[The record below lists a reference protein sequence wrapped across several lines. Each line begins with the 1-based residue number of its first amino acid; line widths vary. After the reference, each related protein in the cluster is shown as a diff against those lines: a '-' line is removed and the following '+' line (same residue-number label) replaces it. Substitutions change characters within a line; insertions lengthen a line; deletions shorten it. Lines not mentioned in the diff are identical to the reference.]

1 MKKILLFSSALA
13 GLFFAASCQQENLEP
28 VGGNTVTYT
37 VQVPDALATK
47 VIGEDVSAVTELI
60 YEVHRTEAQRKDDH
74 SQNETKLYQK
84 TATLTNGV
92 ATVELELV
100 NNQNFRVLFWAQDPS
115 NGVYTTDDL
124 KSVTISQNLD
134 ANAESY
140 AAYAGSDYI
149 KYGDNLAGRT
159 ITLVRPVA
167 QLNIA
172 TTSESLVLGEGAA
185 VSTNVA
191 VATTYVKVT
200 GLSTTFNVSEG
211 KAVYDPVAFEYEA
224 TDPST
229 LSESTLEVN
238 DKHYKYLSMNY
249 VAFAEPTGSNVK
261 VDYVIATSNV
271 GNISN
276 TISNVPV
283 KPNYRTNIV
292 GNLITSTSDYT
303 ITLEDEWDKPADE
316 YEIWDGKT
324 LTEPTNVNADG
335 EYVISLPSE
344 WAWLANKQ
352 NPATKA
358 DPAPIVINLAS
369 DLDFGGNEL
378 TGLVALRSG
387 SLTVNGNGYAV
398 LNAKVVSGNNDN
410 GTNAA
415 SLFISLPD
423 SELKVENLDVKN
435 VNVVT
440 SGYNPYAG
448 VITSYVEG
456 VVTIKN
462 VNVYNSS
469 VYGIDSIGAI
479 AGFIAANGTVTVEN
493 VLVDGVKLANADVA
507 GEAGAMG
514 GFAGR
519 VAGKLTAANVKV
531 ANTTIEAYVGT
542 DEQQKRSVAKF
553 IGNFVGGGMIN
564 VRGASLENVTIV
576 AKNELAQTQQ
586 CLYTEFLGGWRGN
599 GGTVSINGVE
609 ITKDQTNEDITI
621 DTEAELAA
629 AISNAADGAVIP
641 VSGEI
646 PTDALN
652 ASGKNITIV
661 GMSDDATI
669 NSSSNRMHT
678 NGNIT
683 FQNLTVTLPTNKDY
697 FGGHDAN
704 GGSMVFDNCK
714 FVGTATTINGNFT
727 YNNCEFTNPDKY
739 AAWVYGNSVVTY
751 NNCTFCGPDRA
762 AKVYTD
768 GGSELKV
775 TYDNCTFKATQQAN
789 KTAVEIDCTRQTS
802 GKPYYV
808 TIINP
813 TIENMGAAE
822 HYAVGA
828 EGVCNL
834 ETSGAGLG
842 IVNLDGKAY
851 SVAHTAAQ
859 LDALT
864 NAGKDVTVQFAQ
876 DITGDFTYEQNNGE
890 HVVIDGAD
898 NDFDGTITIKARG
911 NEGNPNSLI
920 IKNINFKTTAAA
932 ETFIH
937 SVETNYY
944 PNNVTVSNC
953 TFEGTGADSSVLPVD
968 IKSAS
973 KFVMENCTA
982 TKVHSLIQNTSG
994 WNITIRNCEVTESGR
1009 GMALGTVQGATIE
1022 NVKIVALDTKYG
1034 IRMDAGYN
1042 NNATIKDCEISA
1054 FIPVVVRKASVN
1066 STVVFN
1072 GTNTMTPAN
1081 TDGLWCAIG
1090 TSEYEANGVMPTA
1103 PTAQVTVT
1111 LNDAGLD
1118 PDGVYGAANL

>member
-1 MKKILLFSSALA
+1 MKRILLFASAIA
-13 GLFFAASCQQENLEP
+13 GLFLAGSCQRESLEP
-28 VGGNTVTYT
+28 VQQGNTVTYT
-37 VQVPDALATK
+37 VTVPDALATK
-47 VIGEDVSAVTELI
+47 GIGDNVANVNTLH
-60 YEVHRTEAQRKDDH
+60 YEVYRTAVA
-74 SQNETKLYQK
+74 ETVTFTDADRLLYHK
-84 TATLTNGV
+84 TATVTNGT
-92 ATVELELV
+92 AKIELELV
-100 NNQNFRVLFWAQDPS
+100 NDQNFTVLFWAQVGETNEAYD
-115 NGVYTTDDL
+115 VTDLTNVTL
-124 KSVTISQNLD
+124 KSSIN
-134 ANAESY
+134 ANQVDY
-140 AAYAGSDYI
+140 AAFSGVDFIEGTDALTD
-149 KYGDNLAGRT
+149 KT
-159 ITLVRPVA
+159 IELTRPVA
-167 QLNIA
+167 QINLGTTEASLTAFDTDVELNGSSM
-172 TTSESLVLGEGAA
+172 T
-185 VSTNVA
+185 VA
-191 VATTYVKVT
+191 
-200 GLSTTFNVSEG
+200 GLSNTFNVAKQIPGAALTSTTVYDE
-211 KAVYDPVAFEYEA
+211 KAVPAE
-224 TDPST
+224 P
-229 LSESTLEVN
+229 LKVN
-238 DKHYKYLSMNY
+238 TTNYVYVGMNY
-249 VAFAEPTGSNVK
+249 VGFAPEVGTP
-261 VDYVIATSNV
+261 VIVTYDINTTE
-271 GNISN
+271 GHIQN
-276 TISNVPV
+276 TIENVPV
-283 KPNYRTNIV
+283 KPNYRTNII
-292 GNLITSTSDYT
+292 GNLITSKTAYT
-303 ITLEDEWDKPADE
+303 VELDETWGEPAEE
-316 YEIWDGKT
+316 YEVWDGKT
-324 LTEPTNVNADG
+324 LTEPTTVNAAG

-358 DPAPIVINLAS
+358 APAPIVINLAS
-369 DLDFGGNEL
+369 DLDFGGHEL

-440 SGYNPYAG
+440 SGANPYAG
-448 VITSYVEG
+448 VIVSYVEG

-479 AGFIAANGTVTVEN
+479 AGFIPANGTVTVEN

-507 GEAGAMG
+507 DESGAMG

-542 DEQQKRSVAKF
+542 ASDQKRSVAKF

-564 VRGASLENVTIV
+564 VTGASLENVTIV

-599 GGTVSINGVE
+599 GGTVSINGIE
-609 ITKDQTNEDITI
+609 ITKDQTSEDVTI
-621 DTEAELAA
+621 DTPAELSSALA
-629 AISNAADGAVIP
+629 NAADGAVIP
-641 VSGEI
+641 VAGAIE
-646 PTDALN
+646 TNALAVGN
-652 ASGKNITIV
+652 GKNVTIV
-661 GMSDDATI
+661 GLSDGATI
-669 NSSSNRMHT
+669 NSSSARMHT
-678 NGNIT
+678 SGNIT
-683 FQNLTVTLPTNKDY
+683 FKNITVSLPTNNDY
-697 FGGHDAN
+697 YGGHDAN
-704 GGSMVFDNCK
+704 GGTMVFDNCK
-714 FVGTATTINGNFT
+714 FVGTVTTINGNFT
-727 YNNCEFTNPDKY
+727 YNNCEFTNPDRY

-751 NNCTFCGPDRA
+751 NNCSFTGKDRA
-762 AKVYTD
+762 VKVYAEH
-768 GGSELKV
+768 GYAPVV
-775 TYDNCTFKATQQAN
+775 TYNNCTFDALSVN
-789 KTAVEIDCTRQTS
+789 KTAVEIDCSNQTS
-802 GKPYYV
+802 GTPYYV

-822 HYAVGA
+822 HYAVGS
-828 EGVCNL
+828 EGLCNL
-834 ETSGAGLG
+834 ETSGVGLG
-842 IVNLDGKAY
+842 IVNVDGKAY

-859 LDALT
+859 LQALT
-864 NAGKDVTVQFAQ
+864 NAGKDVTIQFAQ
-876 DITGDFTYEQNNGE
+876 DIAGDFTYEQNENE
-890 HVVIDGAD
+890 TVVIDG
-898 NDFDGTITIKARG
+898 NGMTMNGTINVRARADVKVAI
-911 NEGNPNSLI
+911 PVV
-920 IKNINFKTTAAA
+920 IKNINFQTTDA
-932 ETFIH
+932 ERSFIL
-937 SVETNYY
+937 SSETNRY
-944 PNNVTVSNC
+944 PHITVSGC
-953 TFEGTGADSSVLPVD
+953 TFEGPGAESGVVPVT
-968 IKSAS
+968 IKSANN
-973 KFVMENCTA
+973 FVMENCTA

-1022 NVKIVALDTKYG
+1022 NVKIDALDTKYG

-1118 PDGVYGAANL
+1118 PAGVYGAANL

>member
-1 MKKILLFSSALA
+1 MESA
-13 GLFFAASCQQENLEP
+13 
-28 VGGNTVTYT
+28 NTVTYT
-37 VQVPDALATK
+37 VTVPDALVTK
-47 VIGEDVSAVTELI
+47 GIGDNVANVNTLHYEVYRTAAANAVTFTDADRL
-60 YEVHRTEAQRKDDH
+60 
-74 SQNETKLYQK
+74 LYHK
-84 TATLTNGV
+84 HATVTNGT
-92 ATVELELV
+92 AKIELELV
-100 NNQNFRVLFWAQDPS
+100 NDQNFTVLFWAQVGET
-115 NGVYTTDDL
+115 NEVYDVTDLTNVTL
-124 KSVTISQNLD
+124 KSSIN
-134 ANAESY
+134 ANQVDY
-140 AAYAGSDYI
+140 AAFSGVDFIVGTDALADKTI
-149 KYGDNLAGRT
+149 KLT
-159 ITLVRPVA
+159 RPVA
-167 QLNIA
+167 QINLG
-172 TTSESLVLGEGAA
+172 TTEASLKAFDTDVVLDG
-185 VSTNVA
+185 SSMTVA
-191 VATTYVKVT
+191 
-200 GLSTTFNVSEG
+200 GLSNTFDVAKQAASSAFTSTT
-211 KAVYDPVAFEYEA
+211 VYAEKVVPTEKLTVNS
-224 TDPST
+224 TDY
-229 LSESTLEVN
+229 V
-238 DKHYKYLSMNY
+238 YVGMNY
-249 VAFAEPTGSNVK
+249 AGFAPE
-261 VDYVIATSNV
+261 V
-271 GNISN
+271 GTPVTVSYDINTTEGHIQN
-276 TISNVPV
+276 TIENVPV
-283 KPNYRTNIV
+283 KPNFRTNII
-292 GNLITSTSDYT
+292 GNLITSKTAYT
-303 ITLEDEWDKPADE
+303 VELDETWGTPAPE
-316 YEIWDGKT
+316 YEVWDGKK
-324 LTEPTNVNADG
+324 LTEPTTFNAAG
-335 EYVISLPSE
+335 EYVITMPSE

-358 DPAPIVINLAS
+358 APAPIVINLAS
-369 DLDFGGNEL
+369 DLDFGGHEL

-398 LNAKVVSGNNDN
+398 MNAKVVSGNNDN

-440 SGYNPYAG
+440 SGANPYAG

-462 VNVYNSS
+462 VNVYSSS

-507 GEAGAMG
+507 DESGSMG
-514 GFAGR
+514 GFVGR
-519 VAGKLTAANVKV
+519 VAGKLTSANVKV

-564 VRGASLENVTIV
+564 VTGVSLENVTIV

-599 GGTVSINGVE
+599 GGTVSINGIE
-609 ITKDQTNEDITI
+609 ITKDQTSEDVTI
-621 DTEAELAA
+621 DTPAELSSALA
-629 AISNAADGAVIP
+629 NAADGAVIP
-641 VSGEI
+641 VAGAIE
-646 PTDALN
+646 TNALAVGN
-652 ASGKNITIV
+652 GKNVTIV
-661 GMSDDATI
+661 GLSDGATI
-669 NSSSNRMHT
+669 NSSSARMNT
-678 NGNIT
+678 SGNIT
-683 FQNLTVTLPTNKDY
+683 FKNITVSLPTNNDY

-727 YNNCEFTNPDKY
+727 YNNCEFTNPDRY

-751 NNCTFCGPDRA
+751 NNCTFSGPDRA

-768 GGSELKV
+768 GGSEIKV
-775 TYDNCTFKATQQAN
+775 TYNNCTFKATKQAN

-859 LDALT
+859 LQALT

-890 HVVIDGAD
+890 HVVIDGAEKTY
-898 NDFDGTITIKARG
+898 NGTISIKARG
-911 NEGNPNSLI
+911 DKDNPNSLL

-968 IKSAS
+968 IKSAN

-1022 NVKIVALDTKYG
+1022 NVKIDALDTKYG

-1118 PDGVYGAANL
+1118 PAGVYGAANL

>member
-1 MKKILLFSSALA
+1 MKKILLFASALA
-13 GLFFAASCQQENLEP
+13 GLFLAGSCQRENLEP
-28 VGGNTVTYT
+28 MESANTVTYT
-37 VQVPDALATK
+37 VTVPDALATK
-47 VIGEDVSAVTELI
+47 GIGDNVSNVNTLH
-60 YEVHRTEAQRKDDH
+60 YEVYRTAVA
-74 SQNETKLYQK
+74 ETVTFTDADRLLYHN
-84 TATLTNGV
+84 TATVTNGT
-92 ATVELELV
+92 AKIELELV
-100 NNQNFRVLFWAQDPS
+100 NDQNFTVLFWAQVGETNEAYD
-115 NGVYTTDDL
+115 VTDLTNVTL
-124 KSVTISQNLD
+124 KSPIK
-134 ANAESY
+134 ANQVDY
-140 AAYAGSDYI
+140 AAFSGVDFIEGTDALTD
-149 KYGDNLAGRT
+149 KT
-159 ITLVRPVA
+159 ILLTRPVA
-167 QLNIA
+167 QINLGTTEASLLAFDEDIILNGSSM
-172 TTSESLVLGEGAA
+172 T
-185 VSTNVA
+185 
-191 VATTYVKVT
+191 VT
-200 GLSTTFNVSEG
+200 GLSNTFDVAKQAASSAFTSTT
-211 KAVYDPVAFEYEA
+211 VYAEKVVPTEKLTVNS
-224 TDPST
+224 TDY
-229 LSESTLEVN
+229 V
-238 DKHYKYLSMNY
+238 YVGMNY
-249 VAFAEPTGSNVK
+249 AGFAPEVGTPVTVSYDIN
-261 VDYVIATSNV
+261 TTE
-271 GNISN
+271 GNIQN
-276 TISNVPV
+276 TIENVPV
-283 KPNYRTNIV
+283 KPNYRTNII
-292 GNLITSTSDYT
+292 GNLITSKTAYT
-303 ITLEDEWDKPADE
+303 VELDETWGVPAEE
-316 YEIWDGKT
+316 YEVWDGKT
-324 LTEPTNVNADG
+324 FTEPTTINAAG
-335 EYVISLPSE
+335 EYLISKPSE
-344 WAWLANKQ
+344 WAWLANEQ

-358 DPAPIVINLAS
+358 APAPIVINLAS

-415 SLFISLPD
+415 SLFISLPE
-423 SELKVENLDVKN
+423 SVLKVENLDVKN

-479 AGFIAANGTVTVEN
+479 AGFIAGYGTVTVEN

-507 GEAGAMG
+507 GESGAMG

-542 DEQQKRSVAKF
+542 ASDQKRSVAKF

-564 VRGASLENVTIV
+564 VTGASLENVTIV

-599 GGTVSINGVE
+599 GGTVSINGIE
-609 ITKDQTNEDITI
+609 ITKDQTSEDVTI
-621 DTEAELAA
+621 DTPAELSSALA
-629 AISNAADGAVIP
+629 NAADGAVIP
-641 VSGEI
+641 VAGAIE
-646 PTDALN
+646 TNALAVGN
-652 ASGKNITIV
+652 GKNVTIV
-661 GMSDDATI
+661 GLSDGATI
-669 NSSSNRMHT
+669 NSSSARMHT
-678 NGNIT
+678 SGNIT
-683 FQNLTVTLPTNKDY
+683 FKNITMTLPTNNDY

-751 NNCTFCGPDRA
+751 NNCSFSGPDRA
-762 AKVYTD
+762 AKVYSD
-768 GGSELKV
+768 GGSKVEV
-775 TYDNCTFKATQQAN
+775 TYNNCTFKATKKAN

-802 GKPYYV
+802 GTPYYV

-834 ETSGAGLG
+834 ETSGVGLG
-842 IVNLDGKAY
+842 IVNIDGKGY

-859 LDALT
+859 LEALT
-864 NAGKDVTVQFAQ
+864 NAGKDVTIQFAQ
-876 DITGDFTYEQNNGE
+876 DIAGDFTYEQNDNE
-890 HVVIDGAD
+890 TVVIDG
-898 NDFDGTITIKARG
+898 NGKTMNGTINVRARADV
-911 NEGNPNSLI
+911 NVAIPVV
-920 IKNINFKTTAAA
+920 IKNINFQTTDA
-932 ETFIH
+932 ERSFIL
-937 SVETNYY
+937 SSESNRY
-944 PNNVTVSNC
+944 PHITVSGC
-953 TFEGTGADSSVLPVD
+953 TFEGPGAESGVVPVT
-968 IKSAS
+968 IKSANN
-973 KFVMENCTA
+973 FVMENCTA

-1022 NVKIVALDTKYG
+1022 NVKIDALDTKYG

-1103 PTAQVTVT
+1103 PTTQVTVT

-1118 PDGVYGAANL
+1118 PAGVYGAANL

>member
-1 MKKILLFSSALA
+1 MKKILLFASALA
-13 GLFFAASCQQENLEP
+13 GLFIAGSCQRENLEP
-28 VGGNTVTYT
+28 VQQGNTVTYT
-37 VQVPDALATK
+37 VTVPDALATK
-47 VIGEDVSAVTELI
+47 GIGDNVANVNTLH
-60 YEVHRTEAQRKDDH
+60 YEVYRTAVA
-74 SQNETKLYQK
+74 ETVTFRDADRLLYHK
-84 TATLTNGV
+84 TATVTNGT
-92 ATVELELV
+92 AKIELELV
-100 NNQNFRVLFWAQDPS
+100 NDQNFTVLFWAQVGETNEAYD
-115 NGVYTTDDL
+115 VTDLTNVTL
-124 KSVTISQNLD
+124 KSPIK
-134 ANAESY
+134 ANQVDY
-140 AAYAGSDYI
+140 AAFSGVDFIEGTDALTD
-149 KYGDNLAGRT
+149 KT
-159 ITLVRPVA
+159 IELTRPVA
-167 QLNIA
+167 QINLGTTEASLTAFDTVVDLNGSSM
-172 TTSESLVLGEGAA
+172 T
-185 VSTNVA
+185 VA
-191 VATTYVKVT
+191 
-200 GLSTTFNVSEG
+200 GLSNTFNVAKQIPGAALTSTTVYDE
-211 KAVYDPVAFEYEA
+211 KAVPAE
-224 TDPST
+224 P
-229 LSESTLEVN
+229 LKVN
-238 DKHYKYLSMNY
+238 TTNYVYVGMNY
-249 VAFAEPTGSNVK
+249 VGFAPEVGTP
-261 VDYVIATSNV
+261 VIVSYDINTTE
-271 GNISN
+271 GHIQN
-276 TISNVPV
+276 TIENVPV
-283 KPNYRTNIV
+283 KPNYRTNII
-292 GNLITSTSDYT
+292 GNLITSKTAYT
-303 ITLEDEWDKPADE
+303 VELDNTWGEPAEE
-316 YEIWDGKT
+316 YEVWDGKT
-324 LTEPTNVNADG
+324 LTEPTTVNAAG

-358 DPAPIVINLAS
+358 APAPIVINLAS
-369 DLDFGGNEL
+369 DLDFGGHEL

-440 SGYNPYAG
+440 SGANPYAG

-479 AGFIAANGTVTVEN
+479 AGFIPANGTVTVEN

-507 GEAGAMG
+507 DESGAMG

-542 DEQQKRSVAKF
+542 SSDQKRSVAKF

-564 VRGASLENVTIV
+564 VTGASLENVTIV

-599 GGTVSINGVE
+599 GGTVSINGIE
-609 ITKDQTNEDITI
+609 ITKDQSSEDVTI
-621 DTEAELAA
+621 DTPAELSSALA
-629 AISNAADGAVIP
+629 NAADGAVIP
-641 VSGEI
+641 VAGAIE
-646 PTDALN
+646 TNALAVGN
-652 ASGKNITIV
+652 GKNVTIV
-661 GMSDDATI
+661 GLSDGATI
-669 NSSSNRMHT
+669 NSSSARMHT
-678 NGNIT
+678 SGNIT
-683 FQNLTVTLPTNKDY
+683 FKNITITLPTNNDY

-714 FVGTATTINGNFT
+714 FVGTVTTINGNFT
-727 YNNCEFTNPDKY
+727 YNNCEFTNPDRY

-751 NNCTFCGPDRA
+751 NNCSFTGKDRA
-762 AKVYTD
+762 VKVYAEQ
-768 GGSELKV
+768 GYAPVV
-775 TYDNCTFKATQQAN
+775 TYNNCTFDALSVN
-789 KTAVEIDCTRQTS
+789 KTAVEIDCSNQTS
-802 GKPYYV
+802 GTPYYV

-834 ETSGAGLG
+834 ETSGVGLG
-842 IVNLDGKAY
+842 IVNVDGKAY

-859 LDALT
+859 LEALT
-864 NAGKDVTVQFAQ
+864 NAGKDVTIQFAQ
-876 DITGDFTYEQNNGE
+876 DIAGDFTYEQNENE
-890 HVVIDGAD
+890 TVVIDG
-898 NDFDGTITIKARG
+898 NGMTMNGTINVRARADRAI
-911 NEGNPNSLI
+911 PVV
-920 IKNINFKTTAAA
+920 IKNINFQTIDA
-932 ETFIH
+932 ERSFIL
-937 SVETNYY
+937 SSETNRY
-944 PNNVTVSNC
+944 PHITVSGC
-953 TFEGTGADSSVLPVD
+953 TFEGPGAESGVVPVT
-968 IKSAS
+968 IKSANN
-973 KFVMENCTA
+973 FVMENCTA

-1022 NVKIVALDTKYG
+1022 NVKIDALDTKYG

-1081 TDGLWCAIG
+1081 TDGLWCVIG

-1118 PDGVYGAANL
+1118 PAGVYGAVNL

>member
-1 MKKILLFSSALA
+1 MKKILLFASALA
-13 GLFFAASCQQENLEP
+13 GLFLAGSCQRENLEP
-28 VGGNTVTYT
+28 VQQGNTVTYT
-37 VQVPDALATK
+37 VTVPDALATK
-47 VIGEDVSAVTELI
+47 GIGDNVANVNTLH
-60 YEVHRTEAQRKDDH
+60 YEVYRTAVA
-74 SQNETKLYQK
+74 ETVTFTDADRLLYHK
-84 TATLTNGV
+84 TATVTNGT
-92 ATVELELV
+92 AKIELELV
-100 NNQNFRVLFWAQDPS
+100 NDQNFTVLFWAQVGETNEAYD
-115 NGVYTTDDL
+115 VTDLTNVTL
-124 KSVTISQNLD
+124 KSPIK
-134 ANAESY
+134 ANQVDY
-140 AAYAGSDYI
+140 AAFSGVDFIEGTDALTD
-149 KYGDNLAGRT
+149 KT
-159 ITLVRPVA
+159 IELTRPVA
-167 QLNIA
+167 QINLGTTEASLTAFDTDVDLNGSSM
-172 TTSESLVLGEGAA
+172 T
-185 VSTNVA
+185 VA
-191 VATTYVKVT
+191 
-200 GLSTTFNVSEG
+200 GLSNTFNVAKQIPGAALTSTTVYDE
-211 KAVYDPVAFEYEA
+211 KAVPAE
-224 TDPST
+224 P
-229 LSESTLEVN
+229 LIVN
-238 DKHYKYLSMNY
+238 TTNYVYVGMNY
-249 VAFAEPTGSNVK
+249 VGFAPEVGTP
-261 VDYVIATSNV
+261 VIVSYDINTTE
-271 GNISN
+271 GHIQN
-276 TISNVPV
+276 TIENVPV
-283 KPNYRTNIV
+283 KPNYRTNII
-292 GNLITSTSDYT
+292 GNLITSKTAYT
-303 ITLEDEWDKPADE
+303 VELDNTWGEPAE
-316 YEIWDGKT
+316 KYEVWDGKT
-324 LTEPTNVNADG
+324 LTEPTTVNAAG

-358 DPAPIVINLAS
+358 APAPIVINLAS
-369 DLDFGGNEL
+369 DLDFGGHEL

-479 AGFIAANGTVTVEN
+479 AGFIPANGTVTVEN

-507 GEAGAMG
+507 DESGAMG

-542 DEQQKRSVAKF
+542 ASDQKRSVAKF

-564 VRGASLENVTIV
+564 VTGASLENVTIV
-576 AKNELAQTQQ
+576 EKNELAQTQQ
-586 CLYTEFLGGWRGN
+586 SLYTEFLGGWRGN
-599 GGTVSINGVE
+599 GGTVSINGIE
-609 ITKDQTNEDITI
+609 ITKDQTSEDVTI
-621 DTEAELAA
+621 DTPAELSSALA
-629 AISNAADGAVIP
+629 NAADGAVIP
-641 VSGEI
+641 VAGAIE
-646 PTDALN
+646 TNALAVGN
-652 ASGKNITIV
+652 GKNVTIV
-661 GMSDDATI
+661 GLSDGATI
-669 NSSSNRMHT
+669 NSSSARMHT
-678 NGNIT
+678 SGNIT
-683 FQNLTVTLPTNKDY
+683 FKNITMTLPTNNDY

-704 GGSMVFDNCK
+704 GGAMVFDNCK

-727 YNNCEFTNPDKY
+727 YNNCEFTNPDRY

-751 NNCTFCGPDRA
+751 NNCSFSGPDRA

-768 GGSELKV
+768 GGNEVKV
-775 TYDNCTFKATQQAN
+775 TYNNCTFKATKQAN

-802 GKPYYV
+802 GTPYYV

-842 IVNLDGKAY
+842 IVNVDGQAY

-859 LDALT
+859 LAALT
-864 NAGKDVTVQFAQ
+864 NAGKDVTIQFAQ
-876 DITGDFTYEQNNGE
+876 DIAGDFTYEQNENE
-890 HVVIDGAD
+890 TVVIDG
-898 NDFDGTITIKARG
+898 NGMTMNGTINVRARADRAI
-911 NEGNPNSLI
+911 PVV
-920 IKNINFKTTAAA
+920 IKNINFQTTDA
-932 ETFIH
+932 ERSFIL
-937 SVETNYY
+937 SSETNRY
-944 PNNVTVSNC
+944 PHITVSGC
-953 TFEGTGADSSVLPVD
+953 TFEGPGAESGVVPVT
-968 IKSAS
+968 IKSAQS
-973 KFVMENCTA
+973 FVMENCTA

-1009 GMALGTVQGATIE
+1009 GIALGTVQGATIE
-1022 NVKIVALDTKYG
+1022 NVKIDALDTKYG

-1118 PDGVYGAANL
+1118 PAGVYGAANL

>member
-1 MKKILLFSSALA
+1 MKKILLFASALA

-47 VIGEDVSAVTELI
+47 VIGEDVSEVTELI

-100 NNQNFRVLFWAQDPS
+100 NNQNFRVLFWAQVPG

-124 KSVTISQNLD
+124 KSVTLSQNLD
-134 ANAESY
+134 ANAENY

-229 LSESTLEVN
+229 LSEPTLEVN
-238 DKHYKYLSMNY
+238 GKPYKYLSMNY

-303 ITLEDEWDKPADE
+303 ITLEDKWAGVADE
-316 YEIWDGKT
+316 YEIWDGETKN
-324 LTEPTNVNADG
+324 EPKVVGGKYIIRKA
-335 EYVISLPSE
+335 SE
-344 WAWLANKQ
+344 FAWLE
-352 NPATKA
+352 
-358 DPAPIVINLAS
+358 APQTLEYDVVLAS
-369 DLDFGGNEL
+369 DIDMGTNTFKGILSNGKSFDGAGHTLMNVKLDYTSEGQEWSSLFVTGGG
-378 TGLVALRSG
+378 GLANSKINVMDLIIDGAYVVASKSG
-387 SLTVNGNGYAV
+387 NGNAAVIACFAEKEVVIENVKVRNSIVNGTQSIGALV
-398 LNAKVVSGNNDN
+398 GHVTGTGNA
-410 GTNAA
+410 
-415 SLFISLPD
+415 
-423 SELKVENLDVKN
+423 
-435 VNVVT
+435 
-440 SGYNPYAG
+440 
-448 VITSYVEG
+448 
-456 VVTIKN
+456 TIKN
-462 VNVYNSS
+462 CAIDNVTLSTFDVPGESGNIGGVVGRVTGKCVIENTSIANSVINAYVNDGSMTDQKRTVSKYVGNFYGSS
-469 VYGIDSIGAI
+469 AQL
-479 AGFIAANGTVTVEN
+479 TVT
-493 VLVDGVKLANADVA
+493 DGSID
-507 GEAGAMG
+507 
-514 GFAGR
+514 
-519 VAGKLTAANVKV
+519 
-531 ANTTIEAYVGT
+531 
-542 DEQQKRSVAKF
+542 
-553 IGNFVGGGMIN
+553 
-564 VRGASLENVTIV
+564 NVTINH
-576 AKNELAQTQQ
+576 KNDLALTQS
-586 CLYTEFLGGWRGN
+586 CLYTEYLGGWRTA
-599 GGTVSINGVE
+599 GGTVSINGIE

-629 AISNAADGAVIP
+629 AISNATDGAVIP

-646 PTDALN
+646 PTAALN

-683 FQNLTVTLPTNKDY
+683 FQNLTVTLPTNNDY
-697 FGGHDAN
+697 LGGHDAN
-704 GGSMVFDNCK
+704 GGTMVFENCK
-714 FVGTATTINGNFT
+714 FVGTATTVNGNFT

-751 NNCTFCGPDRA
+751 NNCSFSGPDRA
-762 AKVYTD
+762 AKVYSD
-768 GGSELKV
+768 GGSKVEV
-775 TYDNCTFKATQQAN
+775 TYNNCTFKATAQAN

-802 GKPYYV
+802 GVPYYV

-813 TIENMGAAE
+813 TIENMGVAE

-828 EGVCNL
+828 AGVCNL
-834 ETSGAGLG
+834 ETSGVGLG
-842 IVNLDGKAY
+842 IVNLDGKGY

-859 LDALT
+859 LAALT

-876 DITGDFTYEQNNGE
+876 DIAGDFTYEQNENE
-890 HVVIDGAD
+890 TVVIDG
-898 NDFDGTITIKARG
+898 NGKTMNGTINVRARAGVNKAI
-911 NEGNPNSLI
+911 PVV
-920 IKNINFKTTAAA
+920 IKNINFKMTTDA
-932 ETFIH
+932 EKSFIL
-937 SVETNYY
+937 SSEKNYY
-944 PNNVTVSNC
+944 PHITVSGC
-953 TFEGTGADSSVLPVD
+953 TFEGPGAESSVVPVT
-968 IKSAS
+968 IKSANN
-973 KFVMENCTA
+973 FVMENCTA

-1022 NVKIVALDTKYG
+1022 NVKIDALDTKYG

-1090 TSEYEANGVMPTA
+1090 TSEYEANGVMPTD

-1111 LNDAGLD
+1111 LNDAGLN
-1118 PDGVYGAANL
+1118 PAGVYGAANL

>member
-1 MKKILLFSSALA
+1 MKKILLFASALA
-13 GLFFAASCQQENLEP
+13 GLFLAGSCQKESLEP
-28 VGGNTVTYT
+28 VQQGNTVTYT
-37 VQVPDALATK
+37 VTVPDALATK
-47 VIGEDVSAVTELI
+47 GIGDNVANVNTLH
-60 YEVHRTEAQRKDDH
+60 YEVYRTAVA
-74 SQNETKLYQK
+74 ETVTFTDADRLLYHK
-84 TATLTNGV
+84 TATVTNGT
-92 ATVELELV
+92 AKIELELV
-100 NNQNFRVLFWAQDPS
+100 NDQNFTVLFWAQVGETNEAYD
-115 NGVYTTDDL
+115 VTDLTNVTL
-124 KSVTISQNLD
+124 KSPIK
-134 ANAESY
+134 ANQVDY
-140 AAYAGSDYI
+140 AAFSGVDFIEGTDALTD
-149 KYGDNLAGRT
+149 KT
-159 ITLVRPVA
+159 IELTRPVA
-167 QLNIA
+167 QINLG
-172 TTSESLVLGEGAA
+172 TTEASLTAFDTRVGLDGSSMT
-185 VSTNVA
+185 VS
-191 VATTYVKVT
+191 
-200 GLSTTFNVSEG
+200 GLSNTFNVAKQIPGAALTSTTVYDE
-211 KAVYDPVAFEYEA
+211 KAVPAE
-224 TDPST
+224 P
-229 LSESTLEVN
+229 LKVN
-238 DKHYKYLSMNY
+238 TTNYVYVGMNY
-249 VAFAEPTGSNVK
+249 VGFAPEVGTP
-261 VDYVIATSNV
+261 VIVSYDINTTE
-271 GNISN
+271 GHIQN
-276 TISNVPV
+276 TIENVPV
-283 KPNYRTNIV
+283 KPNYRTNII
-292 GNLITSTSDYT
+292 GNLITSKTAYT
-303 ITLEDEWDKPADE
+303 VELDNTWGEPAEE
-316 YEIWDGKT
+316 YEVWDGKT
-324 LTEPTNVNADG
+324 LTEPTTFNAAG

-358 DPAPIVINLAS
+358 APAPIVINLAS
-369 DLDFGGNEL
+369 DLDFGGHEL

-440 SGYNPYAG
+440 SGANPYAG
-448 VITSYVEG
+448 VIVSYVEG

-479 AGFIAANGTVTVEN
+479 AGFIADYGTVTVEN

-507 GEAGAMG
+507 DESGAMG
-514 GFAGR
+514 GFVGR

-542 DEQQKRSVAKF
+542 DEEQKRSVAKF

-564 VRGASLENVTIV
+564 VTGASLENVTIV

-599 GGTVSINGVE
+599 GGTVSINGIE
-609 ITKDQTNEDITI
+609 ITKDQTSEDITI
-621 DTEAELAA
+621 DTPAELAT

-646 PTDALN
+646 PTTSLN
-652 ASGKNITIV
+652 ASGKSITIV
-661 GMSDDATI
+661 GMSEDAVVNAGDQTDATTI
-669 NSSSNRMHT
+669 Q
-678 NGNIT
+678 GNIT
-683 FQNLTVTLPTNKDY
+683 FKNLTFKFTSANNHYDCGFDADNGTLT
-697 FGGHDAN
+697 
-704 GGSMVFDNCK
+704 FDNCK
-714 FVGTATTINGNFT
+714 FEGVTTTDGQFVF
-727 YNNCEFTNPDKY
+727 NNCQFTNTNKGKY
-739 AAWVYGNSVVTY
+739 AAWVYNGKTVYNNCTFIGVDRAAKVYNENAYSNLTATY
-751 NNCTFCGPDRA
+751 NNCTF
-762 AKVYTD
+762 KSST
-768 GGSELKV
+768 
-775 TYDNCTFKATQQAN
+775 AN
-789 KTAVEIDCTRQTS
+789 KTAVEVNVTNNTAVAT
-802 GKPYYV
+802 YV
-808 TIINP
+808 EIINP

-834 ETSGAGLG
+834 ETSGVGLG
-842 IVNLDGKAY
+842 IVNVDGKAY

-859 LDALT
+859 LEALT
-864 NAGKDVTVQFAQ
+864 NAGKDVTIQFAQ
-876 DITGDFTYEQNNGE
+876 DIEGDFTYEQNENE
-890 HVVIDGAD
+890 TVVIDG
-898 NDFDGTITIKARG
+898 NGMTMNGTINVRARADV
-911 NEGNPNSLI
+911 NVAIPVV
-920 IKNINFKTTAAA
+920 IKNINFQTTDA
-932 ETFIH
+932 ERSFIL
-937 SVETNYY
+937 SSETNRY
-944 PNNVTVSNC
+944 PHITVSGC
-953 TFEGTGADSSVLPVD
+953 TFVGSGAESGVVPVT
-968 IKSAS
+968 IKSA
-973 KFVMENCTA
+973 KNFVMENCTA

-1022 NVKIVALDTKYG
+1022 NVKIDALDTKYG

-1090 TSEYEANGVMPTA
+1090 TSEYEANGVMPTD

-1118 PDGVYGAANL
+1118 PAGVYGAANL

>member
-1 MKKILLFSSALA
+1 MKKILLFASALA
-13 GLFFAASCQQENLEP
+13 GLFLAGSCQRENLEP
-28 VGGNTVTYT
+28 VQQGNTVTYT
-37 VQVPDALATK
+37 VTVPDALATK
-47 VIGEDVSAVTELI
+47 GIGDNVANVNTLH
-60 YEVHRTEAQRKDDH
+60 YEVYRTAVA
-74 SQNETKLYQK
+74 ETVTFTDADRLLYHK
-84 TATLTNGV
+84 TATVTNGT
-92 ATVELELV
+92 AKIELELV
-100 NNQNFRVLFWAQDPS
+100 NDQNFTVLFWAQVGETNEAYDVT
-115 NGVYTTDDL
+115 NLTNVTL
-124 KSVTISQNLD
+124 KSSIN
-134 ANAESY
+134 ANQVDY
-140 AAYAGSDYI
+140 AAFSGVDFIQGTDALTD
-149 KYGDNLAGRT
+149 KT
-159 ITLVRPVA
+159 IELTRPVA
-167 QLNIA
+167 QINLGTTAASLTAFDTRVRLNGSSM
-172 TTSESLVLGEGAA
+172 T
-185 VSTNVA
+185 VS
-191 VATTYVKVT
+191 
-200 GLSTTFNVSEG
+200 GLSNTFNVAKQIPDAALTSTTVYDE
-211 KAVYDPVAFEYEA
+211 KAVPTE
-224 TDPST
+224 T
-229 LSESTLEVN
+229 LTVN
-238 DKHYKYLSMNY
+238 SANYVYVGMNY
-249 VAFAEPTGSNVK
+249 AGFAPE
-261 VDYVIATSNV
+261 V
-271 GNISN
+271 GTPVTVSYDINTTEGHIQN
-276 TISNVPV
+276 TIENVPV
-283 KPNYRTNIV
+283 KPNYRTNII
-292 GNLITSTSDYT
+292 GNLITSKTSYT
-303 ITLEDEWDKPADE
+303 VELDETWGVPADE
-316 YEIWDGKT
+316 YEVWDVKT
-324 LTEPTNVNADG
+324 LTEPTTFNAAG
-335 EYVISLPSE
+335 EYLISKPSE

-358 DPAPIVINLAS
+358 DPAPIVINLTS
-369 DLDFGGNEL
+369 DLDFGGHEL

-440 SGYNPYAG
+440 SGANPYAG

-462 VNVYNSS
+462 VNVYSSS

-507 GEAGAMG
+507 DESGSMG
-514 GFAGR
+514 GFVGR
-519 VAGKLTAANVKV
+519 AAGKLTAANVKV

-564 VRGASLENVTIV
+564 VTGASLENVTIV

-609 ITKDQTNEDITI
+609 ITKDAEDVTI
-621 DTEAELAA
+621 DTPAELSSALA
-629 AISNAADGAVIP
+629 NAADGAVIP
-641 VSGEI
+641 VAGAIE
-646 PTDALN
+646 TNALAVGN
-652 ASGKNITIV
+652 GKNVTIV
-661 GMSDDATI
+661 GLSDGATI
-669 NSSSNRMHT
+669 NSSSARMHT
-678 NGNIT
+678 SGNIT
-683 FQNLTVTLPTNKDY
+683 FKNITVSLPTNNDY

-704 GGSMVFDNCK
+704 GGTMVFDNCK
-714 FVGTATTINGNFT
+714 FVGKATTINGNFT

-751 NNCTFCGPDRA
+751 NNCSFSGPDRA

-768 GGSELKV
+768 GGSEIKV
-775 TYDNCTFKATQQAN
+775 TYNNCTFKATKQAN

-859 LDALT
+859 LQALT

-890 HVVIDGAD
+890 HVVIDGAEKTY
-898 NDFDGTITIKARG
+898 NGTISIKARG
-911 NEGNPNSLI
+911 DKGNPNSLL

-1022 NVKIVALDTKYG
+1022 NVKIDALDTKYG

-1081 TDGLWCAIG
+1081 TDGLWCVIG
-1090 TSEYEANGVMPTA
+1090 TSEYEANGVMTTA

-1118 PDGVYGAANL
+1118 PAGVYGAANL

>member
-1 MKKILLFSSALA
+1 MKKILLFASAIA
-13 GLFFAASCQQENLEP
+13 GLFLAGSCQRESLEP
-28 VGGNTVTYT
+28 VQQGNTVTYT
-37 VQVPDALATK
+37 VTVPDALATK
-47 VIGEDVSAVTELI
+47 GIGDNVANVNTLH
-60 YEVHRTEAQRKDDH
+60 YEVYRTAVA
-74 SQNETKLYQK
+74 ETVTFTDADRLLYHK
-84 TATLTNGV
+84 TATVTNGT
-92 ATVELELV
+92 AKIELELV
-100 NNQNFRVLFWAQDPS
+100 NDQNFTVLFWAQVGETNEAYD
-115 NGVYTTDDL
+115 VTDLTNVTL
-124 KSVTISQNLD
+124 KSPIK
-134 ANAESY
+134 ANQVDY
-140 AAYAGSDYI
+140 AAFSGVDFI
-149 KYGDNLAGRT
+149 KGTDALTDKT
-159 ITLVRPVA
+159 IELTRPVA
-167 QLNIA
+167 QINLG
-172 TTSESLVLGEGAA
+172 TTEASLTAFDTRVGLDGSSMT
-185 VSTNVA
+185 VS
-191 VATTYVKVT
+191 
-200 GLSTTFNVSEG
+200 GLSNTFNVAKQIPGAAFTSTT
-211 KAVYDPVAFEYEA
+211 VYDEKTVPS
-224 TDPST
+224 DP
-229 LSESTLEVN
+229 LKVN
-238 DKHYKYLSMNY
+238 TTNYVYVGMNY
-249 VAFAEPTGSNVK
+249 VGFAPEVGTP
-261 VDYVIATSNV
+261 VIVSYDINTTE
-271 GNISN
+271 GHIQN
-276 TISNVPV
+276 TIENVPV
-283 KPNYRTNIV
+283 KPNYRTNII
-292 GNLITSTSDYT
+292 GNLITSKTAYT
-303 ITLEDEWDKPADE
+303 VELDETWGEPAEE
-316 YEIWDGKT
+316 YEVWDGKT
-324 LTEPTNVNADG
+324 LTEPTTFNAAG

-358 DPAPIVINLAS
+358 APAPIVINLAS
-369 DLDFGGNEL
+369 DLDFGGHEL

-440 SGYNPYAG
+440 SGANPYAG

-479 AGFIAANGTVTVEN
+479 AGFIAAYGTVTVEN

-507 GEAGAMG
+507 DESGAMG
-514 GFAGR
+514 GFVGR
-519 VAGKLTAANVKV
+519 VAGKLTAADVKV

-542 DEQQKRSVAKF
+542 ASDQKRSVAKF

-564 VRGASLENVTIV
+564 VTGASLENVTIV

-599 GGTVSINGVE
+599 GGTVSINGIE
-609 ITKDQTNEDITI
+609 ITKDQTSEDVTI
-621 DTEAELAA
+621 DTPAELSSALA
-629 AISNAADGAVIP
+629 NAADGAVIP
-641 VSGEI
+641 VAGAIE
-646 PTDALN
+646 TNALAVGN
-652 ASGKNITIV
+652 GKNITIV
-661 GMSDDATI
+661 GLSDGATI
-669 NSSSNRMHT
+669 NSSSARMHT
-678 NGNIT
+678 SGNIT
-683 FQNLTVTLPTNKDY
+683 FKNITMTLPTNNDY

-704 GGSMVFDNCK
+704 GGTMVFDNCK

-727 YNNCEFTNPDKY
+727 YNNCEFTNPDRY

-751 NNCTFCGPDRA
+751 NNCSFTGKDRA
-762 AKVYTD
+762 VKVYAEH
-768 GGSELKV
+768 GYAPVV
-775 TYDNCTFKATQQAN
+775 TYNNCTFDALSVN
-789 KTAVEIDCTRQTS
+789 KTAVEIDCSNQTS
-802 GKPYYV
+802 GTPYYV

-813 TIENMGAAE
+813 TIENMGVAE

-828 EGVCNL
+828 AGVCNL
-834 ETSGAGLG
+834 ETSGVGLG
-842 IVNLDGKAY
+842 IVNVDGKAY

-859 LDALT
+859 LQALT

-890 HVVIDGAD
+890 HIVIDGTEKTY
-898 NDFDGTITIKARG
+898 NGTISIKARG
-911 NEGNPNSLI
+911 DKDNLNSLL

-932 ETFIH
+932 ETFIS

-944 PNNVTVSNC
+944 PNNLTVSNC
-953 TFEGTGADSSVLPVD
+953 TFEGTGADSSVLPVE
-968 IKSAS
+968 IKSAN

-1022 NVKIVALDTKYG
+1022 NVKIDALDTKYG

-1118 PDGVYGAANL
+1118 PAGVYGAANL

>member
-1 MKKILLFSSALA
+1 MKKILLFASALA
-13 GLFFAASCQQENLEP
+13 GLFLAGSCQRESLEP
-28 VGGNTVTYT
+28 VQQGNTVTYT
-37 VQVPDALATK
+37 VTVPDALATK
-47 VIGEDVSAVTELI
+47 GIGDNVANVNTLH
-60 YEVHRTEAQRKDDH
+60 YEVYRTAVA
-74 SQNETKLYQK
+74 ETVTFTDADRLLYHK
-84 TATLTNGV
+84 TATVTNGT
-92 ATVELELV
+92 AKIELELV
-100 NNQNFRVLFWAQDPS
+100 NDQNFTVLFWAQVGETNEAYD
-115 NGVYTTDDL
+115 VTDLTNVTL
-124 KSVTISQNLD
+124 KSPIK
-134 ANAESY
+134 ANQVDY
-140 AAYAGSDYI
+140 AAFSGVDFIEGTDALTD
-149 KYGDNLAGRT
+149 KT
-159 ITLVRPVA
+159 IELTRPVA
-167 QLNIA
+167 QINLGTTEASLTAFDTDVDLNGSSM
-172 TTSESLVLGEGAA
+172 T
-185 VSTNVA
+185 VS
-191 VATTYVKVT
+191 
-200 GLSTTFNVSEG
+200 GLSNTFNVAKQIPGAALTSTTVYDE
-211 KAVYDPVAFEYEA
+211 KAVPADP
-224 TDPST
+224 
-229 LSESTLEVN
+229 LKVN
-238 DKHYKYLSMNY
+238 TTNYVYVGMNY
-249 VAFAEPTGSNVK
+249 VGFAPEVGTP
-261 VDYVIATSNV
+261 VIVSYDINTTE
-271 GNISN
+271 GHIQN
-276 TISNVPV
+276 TIENVPV
-283 KPNYRTNIV
+283 KPNFRTNII
-292 GNLITSTSDYT
+292 GNLITSKTAYT
-303 ITLEDEWDKPADE
+303 VELDNTWGEPAEE
-316 YEIWDGKT
+316 YEVWDGKT
-324 LTEPTNVNADG
+324 LTEPTTVNAAG
-335 EYVISLPSE
+335 EYVISKPSE

-415 SLFISLPD
+415 SLFISLPE

-440 SGYNPYAG
+440 SGANPYAG

-479 AGFIAANGTVTVEN
+479 AGFIAAYGTVTVEN

-507 GEAGAMG
+507 GESGAMG
-514 GFAGR
+514 GFVGR
-519 VAGKLTAANVKV
+519 VAGKLTAADVKV

-542 DEQQKRSVAKF
+542 DEEQKRSVAKF

-564 VRGASLENVTIV
+564 VTGSSLENVTIV
-576 AKNELAQTQQ
+576 AKNDLAQTQQ

-599 GGTVSINGVE
+599 GGTVSINGIE
-609 ITKDQTNEDITI
+609 ITKDQTSEDVTI
-621 DTEAELAA
+621 DTPAELSSALA
-629 AISNAADGAVIP
+629 NAADGAVIP
-641 VSGEI
+641 VAGAIE
-646 PTDALN
+646 TNALAVGN
-652 ASGKNITIV
+652 GKNVTIV
-661 GMSDDATI
+661 GLSDGATI
-669 NSSSNRMHT
+669 NSSSARINT
-678 NGNIT
+678 SGNIT
-683 FQNLTVTLPTNKDY
+683 FKNITVSLPTNNDY

-704 GGSMVFDNCK
+704 GGTMVFDNCK
-714 FVGTATTINGNFT
+714 FVGTVTTINGNFT

-751 NNCTFCGPDRA
+751 NNCTFSGPDRA

-768 GGSELKV
+768 GGSEVKV
-775 TYDNCTFKATQQAN
+775 TYNNCTFKATKQAN
-789 KTAVEIDCTRQTS
+789 KTAIEIDCSRQTS
-802 GKPYYV
+802 GVPYYV

-813 TIENMGAAE
+813 TIENMGVAE

-834 ETSGAGLG
+834 ETSGVGLG
-842 IVNLDGKAY
+842 IVNVDGKGY

-859 LDALT
+859 LEALT
-864 NAGKDVTVQFAQ
+864 NAGKDVTIQFAQ
-876 DITGDFTYEQNNGE
+876 DIAGDFTYEQNENE
-890 HVVIDGAD
+890 TVVIDG
-898 NDFDGTITIKARG
+898 NGKTMTGTINVRARADRAI
-911 NEGNPNSLI
+911 PVV
-920 IKNINFKTTAAA
+920 IKNINFQTTDA
-932 ETFIH
+932 ERSFIL
-937 SVETNYY
+937 SSEKNRY
-944 PNNVTVSNC
+944 PHITVSGC
-953 TFEGTGADSSVLPVD
+953 TFEGPGAESGVVPVT
-968 IKSAS
+968 IKSANN
-973 KFVMENCTA
+973 FVMENCTA

-1022 NVKIVALDTKYG
+1022 NVKIDALDTKYG

-1111 LNDAGLD
+1111 LNDAGLA
-1118 PDGVYGAANL
+1118 PAGVYGAANL

>member
-1 MKKILLFSSALA
+1 MKKILLFASALA
-13 GLFFAASCQQENLEP
+13 GLFLAGSCQRESLEP
-28 VGGNTVTYT
+28 VQQGNTVTYT
-37 VQVPDALATK
+37 VTVPDALATK
-47 VIGEDVSAVTELI
+47 GIGDNVANVNTLH
-60 YEVHRTEAQRKDDH
+60 YEVYRTAVA
-74 SQNETKLYQK
+74 ETVTFTDADRLLYHK
-84 TATLTNGV
+84 TATVTNGT
-92 ATVELELV
+92 ARIELELV
-100 NNQNFRVLFWAQDPS
+100 NDQNFTVLFWAQVGETNEAYD
-115 NGVYTTDDL
+115 VTDLTNVTL
-124 KSVTISQNLD
+124 KSPIK
-134 ANAESY
+134 ANQVDY
-140 AAYAGSDYI
+140 AAFSGVDFIEGTDALTD
-149 KYGDNLAGRT
+149 KT
-159 ITLVRPVA
+159 IELTRPVA
-167 QLNIA
+167 QINLG
-172 TTSESLVLGEGAA
+172 TTEASLTAFDTRVGLDGSSMT
-185 VSTNVA
+185 VS
-191 VATTYVKVT
+191 
-200 GLSTTFNVSEG
+200 GLSNTFNVAKQIPGAALTSTTVYDE
-211 KAVYDPVAFEYEA
+211 KAVPADP
-224 TDPST
+224 
-229 LSESTLEVN
+229 LKVN
-238 DKHYKYLSMNY
+238 TTNYVYVGMNY
-249 VAFAEPTGSNVK
+249 VGFAPE
-261 VDYVIATSNV
+261 V
-271 GNISN
+271 GTPVTVSYDINTTEGHIQN
-276 TISNVPV
+276 TIENVPV
-283 KPNYRTNIV
+283 KPNYRTNII
-292 GNLITSTSDYT
+292 GNLITSKTAYT
-303 ITLEDEWDKPADE
+303 VELDNTWGEPAEE
-316 YEIWDGKT
+316 YEVWDGKT
-324 LTEPTNVNADG
+324 LTEPTTFNAAG

-358 DPAPIVINLAS
+358 APAPIVINLAS
-369 DLDFGGNEL
+369 DLDFGGHEL

-440 SGYNPYAG
+440 SGANPYAG
-448 VITSYVEG
+448 VIISYVEG

-507 GEAGAMG
+507 DESGSMG
-514 GFAGR
+514 GFVGR

-542 DEQQKRSVAKF
+542 ASDQKRSVAKF

-564 VRGASLENVTIV
+564 VTGASLENVTIV

-599 GGTVSINGVE
+599 GGTVSINGIE
-609 ITKDQTNEDITI
+609 ITKDQTSEDVTI
-621 DTEAELAA
+621 DTPAELSSALA
-629 AISNAADGAVIP
+629 NAADGAVIP
-641 VSGEI
+641 VAGAIE
-646 PTDALN
+646 TNALTVGN
-652 ASGKNITIV
+652 GKNVTIV
-661 GMSDDATI
+661 GLSDGATI
-669 NSSSNRMHT
+669 NSSSARMHT
-678 NGNIT
+678 SGNIT
-683 FQNLTVTLPTNKDY
+683 FKNITVSLPTNNDY

-714 FVGTATTINGNFT
+714 FVGTVATINGNFT

-751 NNCTFCGPDRA
+751 NNCSFSGPDRA
-762 AKVYTD
+762 AKVYSD
-768 GGSELKV
+768 GGSKVEV
-775 TYDNCTFKATQQAN
+775 TYNNCTFKATKKAN

-802 GKPYYV
+802 GTPYYV

-834 ETSGAGLG
+834 ETSGVGLG
-842 IVNLDGKAY
+842 IVNLDGKGY

-859 LDALT
+859 LEALT
-864 NAGKDVTVQFAQ
+864 NAGKDVTIQFAQ
-876 DITGDFTYEQNNGE
+876 DIAGDFTYEQNENE
-890 HVVIDGAD
+890 TVVIDG
-898 NDFDGTITIKARG
+898 NGMTMNGTINVRARA
-911 NEGNPNSLI
+911 NVDVAIPVV
-920 IKNINFKTTAAA
+920 IKNINFQTTDA
-932 ETFIH
+932 ERSFIL
-937 SVETNYY
+937 SSESNRY
-944 PNNVTVSNC
+944 PHITVSGC
-953 TFEGTGADSSVLPVD
+953 TFEGPGAESGVVPVT
-968 IKSAS
+968 IKSANN
-973 KFVMENCTA
+973 FVMENCTA

-1022 NVKIVALDTKYG
+1022 NVKIDALDTKYG

-1081 TDGLWCAIG
+1081 TDGLWCVIG

-1118 PDGVYGAANL
+1118 PAGVYGAANL

>member
-1 MKKILLFSSALA
+1 MKKILLFASAIA
-13 GLFFAASCQQENLEP
+13 GLFLAGSCQRESLEP
-28 VGGNTVTYT
+28 VQQGNTVTYT
-37 VQVPDALATK
+37 VTVPDALATK
-47 VIGEDVSAVTELI
+47 GIGDNVANVNTLH
-60 YEVHRTEAQRKDDH
+60 YEVYRTAVA
-74 SQNETKLYQK
+74 ETVTFTDADRLLYHK
-84 TATLTNGV
+84 TATVTNGT
-92 ATVELELV
+92 AKIELELV
-100 NNQNFRVLFWAQDPS
+100 NDQNFTVLFWAQVGETNEAYD
-115 NGVYTTDDL
+115 VTDLTNVTL
-124 KSVTISQNLD
+124 KSPIK
-134 ANAESY
+134 ANQVDY
-140 AAYAGSDYI
+140 AAFSGVDFIEGTDALTD
-149 KYGDNLAGRT
+149 KT
-159 ITLVRPVA
+159 IELTRPVA
-167 QLNIA
+167 QINLG
-172 TTSESLVLGEGAA
+172 TTETSLTAFDTPVRLDGSSMT
-185 VSTNVA
+185 VV
-191 VATTYVKVT
+191 
-200 GLSTTFNVSEG
+200 GLSSTFNVAKQIPGAALTSTTVYDE
-211 KAVYDPVAFEYEA
+211 KAVPAE
-224 TDPST
+224 P
-229 LSESTLEVN
+229 LKVN
-238 DKHYKYLSMNY
+238 TTNYVYVGMNY
-249 VAFAEPTGSNVK
+249 VGFAPEVGTP
-261 VDYVIATSNV
+261 VIVSYDINTNE
-271 GNISN
+271 GHIQN
-276 TISNVPV
+276 TIENVPV
-283 KPNYRTNIV
+283 KPNYRTNII
-292 GNLITSTSDYT
+292 GNLITSKTAYT
-303 ITLEDEWDKPADE
+303 VELDNTWGEPAEE
-316 YEIWDGKT
+316 YEVWDGKT
-324 LTEPTNVNADG
+324 LTEPTTVNAAG

-352 NPATKA
+352 NPATKVA
-358 DPAPIVINLAS
+358 PAPIVINLAS
-369 DLDFGGNEL
+369 DLDFGGHDL

-410 GTNAA
+410 GTNVA

-440 SGYNPYAG
+440 SGANPYAG

-479 AGFIAANGTVTVEN
+479 AGFIPANGTVTVEN

-507 GEAGAMG
+507 DESGAMG

-542 DEQQKRSVAKF
+542 ASDQKRSVAKF

-564 VRGASLENVTIV
+564 VTGASLENVTIV

-609 ITKDQTNEDITI
+609 ITKGAEDVTI
-621 DTEAELAA
+621 DTPAELSSSLA
-629 AISNAADGAVIP
+629 NAADGAVIP
-641 VSGEI
+641 VAGAIE
-646 PTDALN
+646 TNALAVGN
-652 ASGKNITIV
+652 GKNVTIV
-661 GMSDDATI
+661 GLSDGATI
-669 NSSSNRMHT
+669 NSSSARMNT
-678 NGNIT
+678 SGNIT
-683 FQNLTVTLPTNKDY
+683 FKNITVSLPTNNDY

-704 GGSMVFDNCK
+704 GGTMVFDNCK

-727 YNNCEFTNPDKY
+727 YNNCEFTNPDRY

-751 NNCTFCGPDRA
+751 NNCSFSGPDRA

-768 GGSELKV
+768 GGNEVKV
-775 TYDNCTFKATQQAN
+775 TYNNCTFKATKQAN

-802 GKPYYV
+802 GTPYYV

-842 IVNLDGKAY
+842 IVNVDGKAY

-859 LDALT
+859 LAALT

-876 DITGDFTYEQNNGE
+876 DIAGDFTYEQNDNE
-890 HVVIDGAD
+890 TVVIDG
-898 NDFDGTITIKARG
+898 NGKTMNGTINVRARADRAI
-911 NEGNPNSLI
+911 PVV
-920 IKNINFKTTAAA
+920 IKNINFQTTDA
-932 ETFIH
+932 ERSFIL
-937 SVETNYY
+937 SSETNRY
-944 PNNVTVSNC
+944 PHITVSGC
-953 TFEGTGADSSVLPVD
+953 TFEGPGAESGVVPVT
-968 IKSAS
+968 IKSAQS
-973 KFVMENCTA
+973 FVMENCTA

-1009 GMALGTVQGATIE
+1009 GIALGTVQGATIE
-1022 NVKIVALDTKYG
+1022 NVKIDALDTKYG

-1066 STVVFN
+1066 TTVVFN

-1118 PDGVYGAANL
+1118 PAGVYGAANL

>member
-1 MKKILLFSSALA
+1 MKKILLFASALA
-13 GLFFAASCQQENLEP
+13 GLFLAGSCQRENLEP
-28 VGGNTVTYT
+28 MESANTVTYT
-37 VQVPDALATK
+37 VTVPDALATK
-47 VIGEDVSAVTELI
+47 GIGDNVANVNTLHYEVYRTAAANAVTFTDVDRL
-60 YEVHRTEAQRKDDH
+60 
-74 SQNETKLYQK
+74 LYHK
-84 TATLTNGV
+84 TATVTNGT
-92 ATVELELV
+92 AKIELELV
-100 NNQNFRVLFWAQDPS
+100 NDQNFTVLFWAQVGET
-115 NGVYTTDDL
+115 NEVYDVTDLTNVTL
-124 KSVTISQNLD
+124 KSSIN
-134 ANAESY
+134 ANQVDY
-140 AAYAGSDYI
+140 AAFSGVDFIVGTDALADKTI
-149 KYGDNLAGRT
+149 KLT
-159 ITLVRPVA
+159 RPVA
-167 QLNIA
+167 QINLG
-172 TTSESLVLGEGAA
+172 TTEASLEAFDTVVVLDG
-185 VSTNVA
+185 SSMTVA
-191 VATTYVKVT
+191 
-200 GLSTTFNVSEG
+200 GLSNTFNVAKQAASS
-211 KAVYDPVAFEYEA
+211 ALTSTTVYAEKVVPTEKLTVNS
-224 TDPST
+224 TDY
-229 LSESTLEVN
+229 V
-238 DKHYKYLSMNY
+238 YVGMNY
-249 VAFAEPTGSNVK
+249 AGFAPE
-261 VDYVIATSNV
+261 V
-271 GNISN
+271 GTPVTVSYDINTTEGHIQN
-276 TISNVPV
+276 TIENVPV
-283 KPNYRTNIV
+283 KPNFRTNII
-292 GNLITSTSDYT
+292 GNLITSKTAYT
-303 ITLEDEWDKPADE
+303 VELDETWGVPAEE
-316 YEIWDGKT
+316 YEVWDGKT
-324 LTEPTNVNADG
+324 LIEPTTFNAAG
-335 EYVISLPSE
+335 EYLISKPSE

-358 DPAPIVINLAS
+358 APAPIVINLAS
-369 DLDFGGNEL
+369 DLDFGGHEL

-398 LNAKVVSGNNDN
+398 LNAKVVSGNEDN

-415 SLFISLPD
+415 SLFISFPN

-440 SGYNPYAG
+440 SGANPYAG

-456 VVTIKN
+456 VVTITN

-479 AGFIAANGTVTVEN
+479 AGFIAAYGTVTVEN

-507 GEAGAMG
+507 GESGAMG
-514 GFAGR
+514 GFVGR

-564 VRGASLENVTIV
+564 VTGASLENVTIV

-599 GGTVSINGVE
+599 GGTVSINGIE
-609 ITKDQTNEDITI
+609 ITKDQTSEDVTI
-621 DTEAELAA
+621 DTPAELSSALA
-629 AISNAADGAVIP
+629 NAADGAVIP
-641 VSGEI
+641 VAGAIE
-646 PTDALN
+646 TNALAVGN
-652 ASGKNITIV
+652 GKNVTIV
-661 GMSDDATI
+661 GLSDGATI
-669 NSSSNRMHT
+669 NSSSARMHT
-678 NGNIT
+678 SGNIT
-683 FQNLTVTLPTNKDY
+683 FKNITMTLPTNNDY

-751 NNCTFCGPDRA
+751 NNCSFTGKDRA

-768 GGSELKV
+768 GGSEIKV
-775 TYDNCTFKATQQAN
+775 TYNNCTFKATKQAN

-842 IVNLDGKAY
+842 IVNVDGKAY

-859 LDALT
+859 LESLT
-864 NAGKDVTVQFAQ
+864 NAGKDVTIQFAQ
-876 DITGDFTYEQNNGE
+876 DIAGDFTYEQNDNE
-890 HVVIDGAD
+890 TVVIDG
-898 NDFDGTITIKARG
+898 NGKTMNGTINVRARADVDG
-911 NEGNPNSLI
+911 AIPVV
-920 IKNINFKTTAAA
+920 IKNINFQTTDA
-932 ETFIH
+932 ERSFIL
-937 SVETNYY
+937 SSETNRY
-944 PNNVTVSNC
+944 PLITVSGC
-953 TFEGTGADSSVLPVD
+953 TFEGSGAESGVVPVT
-968 IKSAS
+968 IKSA
-973 KFVMENCTA
+973 KNFVMENCTA

-1022 NVKIVALDTKYG
+1022 NVKIDALDTKYG

-1081 TDGLWCAIG
+1081 TDGLWCVIG
-1090 TSEYEANGVMPTA
+1090 SSEYEANGVMPTA

-1111 LNDAGLD
+1111 LNDAGLN
-1118 PDGVYGAANL
+1118 PAGVYGAANL

>member
-1 MKKILLFSSALA
+1 MKKILLFASALA
-13 GLFFAASCQQENLEP
+13 GLFLAGSCQRENLEP
-28 VGGNTVTYT
+28 VQQGNTVTYT
-37 VQVPDALATK
+37 VTVPDALATK
-47 VIGEDVSAVTELI
+47 GIGDNVANVNTLH
-60 YEVHRTEAQRKDDH
+60 YEVYRTAVA
-74 SQNETKLYQK
+74 ETVTFTDADRLLYHK
-84 TATLTNGV
+84 TATVTNGT
-92 ATVELELV
+92 AKIELELV
-100 NNQNFRVLFWAQDPS
+100 NDQNFTVLFWAQVGETNEAYD
-115 NGVYTTDDL
+115 VTDLTNVTL
-124 KSVTISQNLD
+124 KSPIK
-134 ANAESY
+134 ANQVDY
-140 AAYAGSDYI
+140 AAFSGVDFIEGTDALTD
-149 KYGDNLAGRT
+149 KT
-159 ITLVRPVA
+159 IELTRPVA
-167 QLNIA
+167 QINLG
-172 TTSESLVLGEGAA
+172 TTAASLTAFDTPVRLDGSSMT
-185 VSTNVA
+185 VV
-191 VATTYVKVT
+191 
-200 GLSTTFNVSEG
+200 GLSNTFNVAKQIPGAALTSTTVYDE
-211 KAVYDPVAFEYEA
+211 KAVPAE
-224 TDPST
+224 P
-229 LSESTLEVN
+229 LKVN
-238 DKHYKYLSMNY
+238 TTNYVYVGMNY
-249 VAFAEPTGSNVK
+249 VGFAPEVGTP
-261 VDYVIATSNV
+261 VIVSYDINTTE
-271 GNISN
+271 GHIQN
-276 TISNVPV
+276 TIENVPV
-283 KPNYRTNIV
+283 KPNYRTNII
-292 GNLITSTSDYT
+292 GNLITSKTAYT
-303 ITLEDEWDKPADE
+303 VELDNTWGEPAGE
-316 YEIWDGKT
+316 YEVWDGKT
-324 LTEPTNVNADG
+324 LTEPTTVNAAG

-358 DPAPIVINLAS
+358 APAPIVINLAS
-369 DLDFGGNEL
+369 DLDFGGHEL

-440 SGYNPYAG
+440 SGANPYAG

-479 AGFIAANGTVTVEN
+479 AGFIPANGTVTVEN

-507 GEAGAMG
+507 DESGAMG

-542 DEQQKRSVAKF
+542 SSDQKRSVAKF

-564 VRGASLENVTIV
+564 VTGASLENVTIV

-609 ITKDQTNEDITI
+609 ITKGAEDVTI
-621 DTEAELAA
+621 DTPAELSSALA
-629 AISNAADGAVIP
+629 NAADGAVIP
-641 VSGEI
+641 VAGAIE
-646 PTDALN
+646 TNALAVGN
-652 ASGKNITIV
+652 GKNVTIV
-661 GMSDDATI
+661 GLSDGATI
-669 NSSSNRMHT
+669 NSSSARMHT
-678 NGNIT
+678 SGNIT
-683 FQNLTVTLPTNKDY
+683 FKNITMALPANNDY

-704 GGSMVFDNCK
+704 GGTMVFDNCK

-727 YNNCEFTNPDKY
+727 YNNCEFTNPDRY

-751 NNCTFCGPDRA
+751 NNCSFSGPDRA

-768 GGSELKV
+768 GGNEVMV
-775 TYDNCTFKATQQAN
+775 TYNNCTFKATKQAN

-802 GKPYYV
+802 GTPYYV

-834 ETSGAGLG
+834 ETSGVGLG
-842 IVNLDGKAY
+842 IVNVDGKAY

-859 LDALT
+859 LEALT
-864 NAGKDVTVQFAQ
+864 NAGKDVTIQFAQ
-876 DITGDFTYEQNNGE
+876 DIAGDFTYEQNENE
-890 HVVIDGAD
+890 TVVIDG
-898 NDFDGTITIKARG
+898 NGMTMNGTINVRARADRAI
-911 NEGNPNSLI
+911 PVV
-920 IKNINFKTTAAA
+920 IKNINFQTTDA
-932 ETFIH
+932 ERSFIL
-937 SVETNYY
+937 SSETNRY
-944 PNNVTVSNC
+944 PHITVSGC
-953 TFEGTGADSSVLPVD
+953 TFEGPGAESGVVPVT
-968 IKSAS
+968 IKSANN
-973 KFVMENCTA
+973 FVMENCTA

-1022 NVKIVALDTKYG
+1022 NVKIDALDTKYG

-1111 LNDAGLD
+1111 LNDPGLD

>member
-1 MKKILLFSSALA
+1 MKKILLFASALA
-13 GLFFAASCQQENLEP
+13 GLFIAGSCQRENLEP
-28 VGGNTVTYT
+28 VQQGNTVTYT
-37 VQVPDALATK
+37 VTVPDALATK
-47 VIGEDVSAVTELI
+47 GIGDNVANVNTLH
-60 YEVHRTEAQRKDDH
+60 YEVYRTAVA
-74 SQNETKLYQK
+74 ETVTFRDADRLLYHK
-84 TATLTNGV
+84 TATVTNGT
-92 ATVELELV
+92 AKIELELV
-100 NNQNFRVLFWAQDPS
+100 NDQNFTVLFWAQVGEINEAYD
-115 NGVYTTDDL
+115 VTDLTNVTL
-124 KSVTISQNLD
+124 KSPIK
-134 ANAESY
+134 ANQVDY
-140 AAYAGSDYI
+140 AAFSGVDFIEGTDALTD
-149 KYGDNLAGRT
+149 KT
-159 ITLVRPVA
+159 IELTRPVA
-167 QLNIA
+167 QINLGTTEASLTAFDTVVDLNGSSM
-172 TTSESLVLGEGAA
+172 T
-185 VSTNVA
+185 VA
-191 VATTYVKVT
+191 
-200 GLSTTFNVSEG
+200 GLSNTFNVAKQIPGAALTSTTVYDE
-211 KAVYDPVAFEYEA
+211 KAVPAE
-224 TDPST
+224 P
-229 LSESTLEVN
+229 LKVN
-238 DKHYKYLSMNY
+238 TTNYVYVGMNY
-249 VAFAEPTGSNVK
+249 VGFAPEVGTP
-261 VDYVIATSNV
+261 VIVSYDINTTE
-271 GNISN
+271 GHIQN
-276 TISNVPV
+276 TIENVPV
-283 KPNYRTNIV
+283 KPNYRTNII
-292 GNLITSTSDYT
+292 GNLITSKTAYT
-303 ITLEDEWDKPADE
+303 VELDNTWGEPAGE
-316 YEIWDGKT
+316 YEVWDGKT
-324 LTEPTNVNADG
+324 LTEPTTVNAAG

-358 DPAPIVINLAS
+358 APAPIVINLAS
-369 DLDFGGNEL
+369 DLDFGGHEL

-440 SGYNPYAG
+440 SGANPYAG

-479 AGFIAANGTVTVEN
+479 AGFIPANGTVTVEN

-507 GEAGAMG
+507 DESGAMG

-542 DEQQKRSVAKF
+542 SSDQKRSVAKF

-564 VRGASLENVTIV
+564 VTGASLENVTIV

-599 GGTVSINGVE
+599 GGTVSINGIE
-609 ITKDQTNEDITI
+609 ITKDQSSEDVTI
-621 DTEAELAA
+621 DTPAELSSALA
-629 AISNAADGAVIP
+629 NAADGAVIP
-641 VSGEI
+641 VAGAIE
-646 PTDALN
+646 TNALAVGN
-652 ASGKNITIV
+652 GKNVTIV
-661 GMSDDATI
+661 GLSDGATI
-669 NSSSNRMHT
+669 NSSSARMHT
-678 NGNIT
+678 SGNIT
-683 FQNLTVTLPTNKDY
+683 FKNITITLPTNNDY

-714 FVGTATTINGNFT
+714 FVGTVTTINGNFT
-727 YNNCEFTNPDKY
+727 YNNCEFTNPDRY

-751 NNCTFCGPDRA
+751 NNCSFTGKDRA
-762 AKVYTD
+762 VKVYAEQ
-768 GGSELKV
+768 GYAPVV
-775 TYDNCTFKATQQAN
+775 TYNNCTFDALSVN
-789 KTAVEIDCTRQTS
+789 KTAVEIDCSNQTS
-802 GKPYYV
+802 GTPYYV

-813 TIENMGAAE
+813 TIENMGVAE

-828 EGVCNL
+828 AGVCNL
-834 ETSGAGLG
+834 ETKGVGLG
-842 IVNLDGKAY
+842 IVNLDGKGY

-859 LDALT
+859 LEALT
-864 NAGKDVTVQFAQ
+864 NAGKDVTIQFAQ
-876 DITGDFTYEQNNGE
+876 DIAGDFTYEQNENE
-890 HVVIDGAD
+890 TVVIDG
-898 NDFDGTITIKARG
+898 NGMTMNGTINVRARADRAI
-911 NEGNPNSLI
+911 PVV
-920 IKNINFKTTAAA
+920 IKNINFQTIDA
-932 ETFIH
+932 ERSFIL
-937 SVETNYY
+937 SSETNRY
-944 PNNVTVSNC
+944 PHITVSGC
-953 TFEGTGADSSVLPVD
+953 TFEGPGAESGVVPVT
-968 IKSAS
+968 IKSANN
-973 KFVMENCTA
+973 FVMENCTA

-1022 NVKIVALDTKYG
+1022 NVKIDALDTKYG

-1118 PDGVYGAANL
+1118 PAGVYGAVNL

>member
-1 MKKILLFSSALA
+1 MKKILLFASALA
-13 GLFFAASCQQENLEP
+13 GLFLAGSCQRESLEP
-28 VGGNTVTYT
+28 VQQGNTVTYT
-37 VQVPDALATK
+37 VTVPDALATK
-47 VIGEDVSAVTELI
+47 GIGDNVANVNTLH
-60 YEVHRTEAQRKDDH
+60 YEVYRTAVA
-74 SQNETKLYQK
+74 ETVTFTDADRLLYHK
-84 TATLTNGV
+84 TATVTNGT
-92 ATVELELV
+92 ARIELELV
-100 NNQNFRVLFWAQDPS
+100 NDQNFTVLFWAQVGETNEAYD
-115 NGVYTTDDL
+115 VTDLTNVTL
-124 KSVTISQNLD
+124 KSPIK
-134 ANAESY
+134 ANQVDY
-140 AAYAGSDYI
+140 AAFSGVDFIEGTDALTD
-149 KYGDNLAGRT
+149 KT
-159 ITLVRPVA
+159 IELTRPVA
-167 QLNIA
+167 QINLG
-172 TTSESLVLGEGAA
+172 TTEASLTAFDTRVGLDGSSMT
-185 VSTNVA
+185 VS
-191 VATTYVKVT
+191 
-200 GLSTTFNVSEG
+200 GLSNTFNVAKQIPGAALTSTTVYDE
-211 KAVYDPVAFEYEA
+211 KAVPADP
-224 TDPST
+224 
-229 LSESTLEVN
+229 LKVN
-238 DKHYKYLSMNY
+238 TTNYVYVGMNY
-249 VAFAEPTGSNVK
+249 VGFAPE
-261 VDYVIATSNV
+261 V
-271 GNISN
+271 GTPVTVSYDINTTEGHIQN
-276 TISNVPV
+276 TIENVPV
-283 KPNYRTNIV
+283 KPNYRTNII
-292 GNLITSTSDYT
+292 GNLITSKTAYT
-303 ITLEDEWDKPADE
+303 VELDNTWGEPAEE
-316 YEIWDGKT
+316 YEVWDGKT
-324 LTEPTNVNADG
+324 LTEPTTFNAAG

-358 DPAPIVINLAS
+358 APAPIVINLAS
-369 DLDFGGNEL
+369 DLDFGGHEL

-440 SGYNPYAG
+440 SGANPYAG
-448 VITSYVEG
+448 VIISYVEG

-507 GEAGAMG
+507 DESGSMG
-514 GFAGR
+514 GFVGR

-542 DEQQKRSVAKF
+542 ASDQKRSVAKF

-564 VRGASLENVTIV
+564 VTGASLENVTIV

-599 GGTVSINGVE
+599 GGTVSITGIE
-609 ITKDQTNEDITI
+609 ITKDQTSEDVTI
-621 DTEAELAA
+621 DTPAELSSALA
-629 AISNAADGAVIP
+629 NAADGAVIP
-641 VSGEI
+641 VAGAIE
-646 PTDALN
+646 TNALTVGN
-652 ASGKNITIV
+652 GKNVTIV
-661 GMSDDATI
+661 GLSDGATI
-669 NSSSNRMHT
+669 NSSSARMHT
-678 NGNIT
+678 SGNIT
-683 FQNLTVTLPTNKDY
+683 FKNITVSLPTNNDY

-714 FVGTATTINGNFT
+714 FVGTVATINGNFT

-751 NNCTFCGPDRA
+751 NNCSFSGPDRA
-762 AKVYTD
+762 AKVYSD
-768 GGSELKV
+768 GGSKVEV
-775 TYDNCTFKATQQAN
+775 TYNNCTFKATKKAN

-802 GKPYYV
+802 GTPHYV

-834 ETSGAGLG
+834 ETSGVGLG
-842 IVNLDGKAY
+842 IVNLDGKGY

-859 LDALT
+859 LEALT
-864 NAGKDVTVQFAQ
+864 NAGKDVTIQFAQ
-876 DITGDFTYEQNNGE
+876 DIAGDFTYEQNENE
-890 HVVIDGAD
+890 TVVIDG
-898 NDFDGTITIKARG
+898 NGMTMNGTINVRARA
-911 NEGNPNSLI
+911 NVDVAIPVV
-920 IKNINFKTTAAA
+920 IKNINFQTTDA
-932 ETFIH
+932 ERSFIL
-937 SVETNYY
+937 SSESNRY
-944 PNNVTVSNC
+944 PHITVSGC
-953 TFEGTGADSSVLPVD
+953 TFEGPGAESGVVPVT
-968 IKSAS
+968 IKSANN
-973 KFVMENCTA
+973 FVMENCTA

-1022 NVKIVALDTKYG
+1022 NVKIDALDTKYG

-1081 TDGLWCAIG
+1081 TDGLWCVIG

-1118 PDGVYGAANL
+1118 PAGVYGAANL

>member
-1 MKKILLFSSALA
+1 MKKILLFASAIA
-13 GLFFAASCQQENLEP
+13 GLFLAGSCQRENLEP
-28 VGGNTVTYT
+28 VQQGNTVTYT
-37 VQVPDALATK
+37 VTVPDALATK
-47 VIGEDVSAVTELI
+47 GIGDNVANVNTLH
-60 YEVHRTEAQRKDDH
+60 YEVYRTAVA
-74 SQNETKLYQK
+74 ETVTFTDADRLLYHK
-84 TATLTNGV
+84 TATVTNGT
-92 ATVELELV
+92 ARIELELV
-100 NNQNFRVLFWAQDPS
+100 NDQNFTVLFWAQVGETNEAYDVTYLT
-115 NGVYTTDDL
+115 NVTL
-124 KSVTISQNLD
+124 KSPIK
-134 ANAESY
+134 ANQVDY
-140 AAYAGSDYI
+140 AAFSGVDFIEGTDALTD
-149 KYGDNLAGRT
+149 KT
-159 ITLVRPVA
+159 IELTRPVA
-167 QLNIA
+167 QINLGTTEASLTAFDTRVRLNGSSM
-172 TTSESLVLGEGAA
+172 T
-185 VSTNVA
+185 VS
-191 VATTYVKVT
+191 
-200 GLSTTFNVSEG
+200 GLSNTFNVAKQIPGAALTSTT
-211 KAVYDPVAFEYEA
+211 VYDEKTVPA
-224 TDPST
+224 DP
-229 LSESTLEVN
+229 LKVN
-238 DKHYKYLSMNY
+238 TTNYVYVGMNY
-249 VAFAEPTGSNVK
+249 VGFAPEVGTP
-261 VDYVIATSNV
+261 VIVSYDINTTE
-271 GNISN
+271 GHIQN
-276 TISNVPV
+276 TIENVPV
-283 KPNYRTNIV
+283 KPNYRTNII
-292 GNLITSTSDYT
+292 GNLITSKTSYT
-303 ITLEDEWDKPADE
+303 VELDETWGVPAEE
-316 YEIWDGKT
+316 YEVWDGKT
-324 LTEPTNVNADG
+324 LTEPTTVNAAG

-358 DPAPIVINLAS
+358 APAPIVINLAS
-369 DLDFGGNEL
+369 DLDFGGHEL

-440 SGYNPYAG
+440 SGANPYAG

-479 AGFIAANGTVTVEN
+479 AGFIPANGTVTVEN

-507 GEAGAMG
+507 DESGAMG

-542 DEQQKRSVAKF
+542 ASDQKRSVAKF

-564 VRGASLENVTIV
+564 VTGASLENVTIV

-609 ITKDQTNEDITI
+609 ITKGAEDVTI
-621 DTEAELAA
+621 DTPAELSSALA
-629 AISNAADGAVIP
+629 NAADGAVIP
-641 VSGEI
+641 VAGAIE
-646 PTDALN
+646 TNALAVGN
-652 ASGKNITIV
+652 GKNVTIV
-661 GMSDDATI
+661 GLSDGATI
-669 NSSSNRMHT
+669 NSSSARMNT
-678 NGNIT
+678 SGNIT
-683 FQNLTVTLPTNKDY
+683 FKNITVSLPTNNDY

-704 GGSMVFDNCK
+704 GGTMVFDNCK

-727 YNNCEFTNPDKY
+727 YNNCEFTNPDRY

-751 NNCTFCGPDRA
+751 NNCSFTGKDRA
-762 AKVYTD
+762 VKVYAEH
-768 GGSELKV
+768 GYAPVV
-775 TYDNCTFKATQQAN
+775 TYNNCTFDALSVN
-789 KTAVEIDCTRQTS
+789 KTAVEIDCSNQTS
-802 GKPYYV
+802 GTPYYV

-842 IVNLDGKAY
+842 IVNVDGKAY

-859 LDALT
+859 LAALT

-876 DITGDFTYEQNNGE
+876 DIAGDFTYEQNENE
-890 HVVIDGAD
+890 TVVIDG
-898 NDFDGTITIKARG
+898 NGKTMNGTINVRARADRAI
-911 NEGNPNSLI
+911 PVV
-920 IKNINFKTTAAA
+920 IKNINFQTTDA
-932 ETFIH
+932 ERSFIL
-937 SVETNYY
+937 SSETNRY
-944 PNNVTVSNC
+944 PHITVSSC
-953 TFEGTGADSSVLPVD
+953 TFEGPGAESGVVPVT
-968 IKSAS
+968 IKSANN
-973 KFVMENCTA
+973 FVMENCTA

-1009 GMALGTVQGATIE
+1009 GIALGTVQGATIE
-1022 NVKIVALDTKYG
+1022 NVKIGATKYG
-1034 IRMDAGYN
+1034 IRMDAQYN
-1042 NNATIKDCEISA
+1042 NNATIKDCQISA

-1118 PDGVYGAANL
+1118 PAGVYGAANL

>member
-1 MKKILLFSSALA
+1 MKKILLFASAIA
-13 GLFFAASCQQENLEP
+13 GLFLAGSCQRESLEP
-28 VGGNTVTYT
+28 VQQGNTVTYT
-37 VQVPDALATK
+37 VTVPDALATK
-47 VIGEDVSAVTELI
+47 GIGDNVANVNTLH
-60 YEVHRTEAQRKDDH
+60 YEVYRTAVA
-74 SQNETKLYQK
+74 ETVTFTDADRLLYHK
-84 TATLTNGV
+84 TATVTNGT
-92 ATVELELV
+92 AKIELELV
-100 NNQNFRVLFWAQDPS
+100 NDQNFTVLFWAQVGETNEAYD
-115 NGVYTTDDL
+115 VTDLTNVTL
-124 KSVTISQNLD
+124 KSSIN
-134 ANAESY
+134 ANQVDY
-140 AAYAGSDYI
+140 AAFSGVDFIEGTDALTD
-149 KYGDNLAGRT
+149 KT
-159 ITLVRPVA
+159 IELTRPVA
-167 QLNIA
+167 QINLGTTEASLTAFDTDVELNGSSM
-172 TTSESLVLGEGAA
+172 T
-185 VSTNVA
+185 VA
-191 VATTYVKVT
+191 
-200 GLSTTFNVSEG
+200 GLSNTFNVAKQIPGAALTSTT
-211 KAVYDPVAFEYEA
+211 VYAEKVVPTAPLTVNS
-224 TDPST
+224 TDY
-229 LSESTLEVN
+229 V
-238 DKHYKYLSMNY
+238 YVGMNY
-249 VAFAEPTGSNVK
+249 VGFAPEVGTP
-261 VDYVIATSNV
+261 VIVSYDINTTE
-271 GNISN
+271 GHIQN
-276 TISNVPV
+276 TIENVPV
-283 KPNYRTNIV
+283 KPNYRTNII
-292 GNLITSTSDYT
+292 GNLITSKTAYT
-303 ITLEDEWDKPADE
+303 VELDNTWGEPAEE
-316 YEIWDGKT
+316 YEVWDGKT
-324 LTEPTNVNADG
+324 LTEPTTFNAAG

-358 DPAPIVINLAS
+358 APAPIVINLAS
-369 DLDFGGNEL
+369 DLDFGGHEL

-440 SGYNPYAG
+440 SGANPYAG
-448 VITSYVEG
+448 VIVSYVEG

-507 GEAGAMG
+507 DESGSMG
-514 GFAGR
+514 GFVGR
-519 VAGKLTAANVKV
+519 VAGKLTAADVKV

-542 DEQQKRSVAKF
+542 ASDQKRSVAKF

-564 VRGASLENVTIV
+564 VTGASLENVTIV

-599 GGTVSINGVE
+599 GGTVSINGIE
-609 ITKDQTNEDITI
+609 ITKDQTSEDVTI
-621 DTEAELAA
+621 DTPAELSSALA
-629 AISNAADGAVIP
+629 NAADGAVIP
-641 VSGEI
+641 VAGAIE
-646 PTDALN
+646 TNALAVGN
-652 ASGKNITIV
+652 GKNVTIV
-661 GMSDDATI
+661 GLSDGATI
-669 NSSSNRMHT
+669 NSSSARMNT
-678 NGNIT
+678 SGNIT
-683 FQNLTVTLPTNKDY
+683 FKNITISLPTNNDY

-704 GGSMVFDNCK
+704 GGTMVFDNCK
-714 FVGTATTINGNFT
+714 FVGTVATINGNFT
-727 YNNCEFTNPDKY
+727 YNNCEFTNPDRY

-751 NNCTFCGPDRA
+751 NNCSFTGKDRA
-762 AKVYTD
+762 VKVYAEH
-768 GGSELKV
+768 GYAPVV
-775 TYDNCTFKATQQAN
+775 TYNNCTFDALSVN
-789 KTAVEIDCTRQTS
+789 KTAVEIDCSNQTS
-802 GKPYYV
+802 GTPYYV

-828 EGVCNL
+828 EGLCNL
-834 ETSGAGLG
+834 ETSGVGLG
-842 IVNLDGKAY
+842 IVNIDGKGY

-859 LDALT
+859 LEALT
-864 NAGKDVTVQFAQ
+864 NAGKDVTIQFAQ
-876 DITGDFTYEQNNGE
+876 DIAGDFTYEQNDNE
-890 HVVIDGAD
+890 TVVIDG
-898 NDFDGTITIKARG
+898 NGMTMNGTINVRARADV
-911 NEGNPNSLI
+911 NVAIPVV
-920 IKNINFKTTAAA
+920 IKNINFQTTDA
-932 ETFIH
+932 ERSFIL
-937 SVETNYY
+937 SSETNRY
-944 PNNVTVSNC
+944 PHITVSGC
-953 TFEGTGADSSVLPVD
+953 TFEGSGAESGVVPVT
-968 IKSAS
+968 IKSA
-973 KFVMENCTA
+973 KNFVMENCTA

-1022 NVKIVALDTKYG
+1022 NVKIDALDTKYG

-1118 PDGVYGAANL
+1118 PAGVYGAANL

>member
-1 MKKILLFSSALA
+1 MKKILLFASALA
-13 GLFFAASCQQENLEP
+13 GLFIAGSCQRENLEP
-28 VGGNTVTYT
+28 VQQGNTVTYT
-37 VQVPDALATK
+37 VTVPDALATK
-47 VIGEDVSAVTELI
+47 GIGDNVANVNTLH
-60 YEVHRTEAQRKDDH
+60 YEVYRTAVA
-74 SQNETKLYQK
+74 ETVTFTDADRLLYHK
-84 TATLTNGV
+84 TATVTNGT
-92 ATVELELV
+92 AKIELELV
-100 NNQNFRVLFWAQDPS
+100 NDQNFTVLFWAQVGETNEAYD
-115 NGVYTTDDL
+115 VTDLTNVTL
-124 KSVTISQNLD
+124 KSPIK
-134 ANAESY
+134 ANQVDY
-140 AAYAGSDYI
+140 AAFSGVDFIEGTDALTD
-149 KYGDNLAGRT
+149 KT
-159 ITLVRPVA
+159 IELTRPVA
-167 QLNIA
+167 QINLG
-172 TTSESLVLGEGAA
+172 TTAASLTAFDAPVRLDG
-185 VSTNVA
+185 SSMTVA
-191 VATTYVKVT
+191 
-200 GLSTTFNVSEG
+200 GLSNTFNVAKQIPGAAFTCTTVYDE
-211 KAVYDPVAFEYEA
+211 KAVPAE
-224 TDPST
+224 P
-229 LSESTLEVN
+229 LEVN
-238 DKHYKYLSMNY
+238 TTNYVYVGMNY
-249 VAFAEPTGSNVK
+249 VGFAPEVGTP
-261 VDYVIATSNV
+261 VIVSYDINTTE
-271 GNISN
+271 GHIQN
-276 TISNVPV
+276 TIENVPV
-283 KPNYRTNIV
+283 KPNYRTNII
-292 GNLITSTSDYT
+292 GNLITSKTAYT
-303 ITLEDEWDKPADE
+303 VELDNTWGEPAEE
-316 YEIWDGKT
+316 YEVWDGKT
-324 LTEPTNVNADG
+324 LTEPTTINAAG
-335 EYVISLPSE
+335 EYVISKPSE

-440 SGYNPYAG
+440 SGANPYAG

-479 AGFIAANGTVTVEN
+479 AGFIAAYGTVTVEN

-507 GEAGAMG
+507 GESGAMG
-514 GFAGR
+514 GFVGR
-519 VAGKLTAANVKV
+519 VAGKLTAADVKV
-531 ANTTIEAYVGT
+531 ANTNIEAYVGT
-542 DEQQKRSVAKF
+542 DDQQKRSVAKF
-553 IGNFVGGGMIN
+553 IGNFVGGGVIN
-564 VRGASLENVTIV
+564 VTGASLENVTIV
-576 AKNELAQTQQ
+576 AKNDLAQTQQ

-599 GGTVSINGVE
+599 GGTVSINGIE
-609 ITKDQTNEDITI
+609 ITKDQTSEDVTI
-621 DTEAELAA
+621 DTPAELSSALA
-629 AISNAADGAVIP
+629 NAADGAVIP
-641 VSGEI
+641 VAGAIE
-646 PTDALN
+646 TNALAVGN
-652 ASGKNITIV
+652 GKNVTIV
-661 GMSDDATI
+661 GLSDGATI
-669 NSSSNRMHT
+669 NSSSARMNT
-678 NGNIT
+678 SGNIT
-683 FQNLTVTLPTNKDY
+683 FKNITMTLPTNNDY

-714 FVGTATTINGNFT
+714 FVGTATTVNGNFT

-751 NNCTFCGPDRA
+751 NNCSFSGPDRA

-768 GGSELKV
+768 GGSEIKV
-775 TYDNCTFKATQQAN
+775 TYNNCTFKATEQAN
-789 KTAVEIDCTRQTS
+789 KTAVEIDCSRQTS
-802 GKPYYV
+802 GVPYYV

-813 TIENMGAAE
+813 TIENMGVAE

-828 EGVCNL
+828 EGVYNL
-834 ETSGAGLG
+834 ETSGVGLG
-842 IVNLDGKAY
+842 IVNVDGKAY

-876 DITGDFTYEQNNGE
+876 DIAGDFTYEQNENE
-890 HVVIDGAD
+890 TVVIDG
-898 NDFDGTITIKARG
+898 NGKTMTGTINVRARADRAI
-911 NEGNPNSLI
+911 PVV
-920 IKNINFKTTAAA
+920 IKNINFQTTDA
-932 ETFIH
+932 ERSFIL
-937 SVETNYY
+937 SSEKNRY
-944 PNNVTVSNC
+944 PHITVSGC
-953 TFEGTGADSSVLPVD
+953 TFEGPGAESGVVPVT
-968 IKSAS
+968 IKSAES
-973 KFVMENCTA
+973 FVMENCTA

-994 WNITIRNCEVTESGR
+994 WNITIRNCEVTDSGR
-1009 GMALGTVQGATIE
+1009 GIALGTVQGATIE
-1022 NVKIVALDTKYG
+1022 NVKIDALDTKYG

-1103 PTAQVTVT
+1103 PTAQVTVI

-1118 PDGVYGAANL
+1118 PAGVHGAANL

>member
-1 MKKILLFSSALA
+1 MKKILLFASALA
-13 GLFFAASCQQENLEP
+13 GLFLAGSCQRESLEP
-28 VGGNTVTYT
+28 VQQGNTVTYT
-37 VQVPDALATK
+37 VTVPDALATK
-47 VIGEDVSAVTELI
+47 GIGDNVANVNTLH
-60 YEVHRTEAQRKDDH
+60 YEVYRTAVA
-74 SQNETKLYQK
+74 ETVTFTDADRLLYHK
-84 TATLTNGV
+84 TATVTNGT
-92 ATVELELV
+92 AKIELELV
-100 NNQNFRVLFWAQDPS
+100 NDQNFTVLFWAQVGETNEAYD
-115 NGVYTTDDL
+115 VTDLTNVTL
-124 KSVTISQNLD
+124 KSPIK
-134 ANAESY
+134 ANQVDY
-140 AAYAGSDYI
+140 AAFSGVDFIEGTDALTD
-149 KYGDNLAGRT
+149 KT
-159 ITLVRPVA
+159 IELTRPVA
-167 QLNIA
+167 QINLGTTEASLTAFDTDVDLNGSSM
-172 TTSESLVLGEGAA
+172 T
-185 VSTNVA
+185 VS
-191 VATTYVKVT
+191 
-200 GLSTTFNVSEG
+200 GLSNTFNVAKQIPGAALTSTTVYDE
-211 KAVYDPVAFEYEA
+211 KAVPADP
-224 TDPST
+224 
-229 LSESTLEVN
+229 LKVN
-238 DKHYKYLSMNY
+238 TTNYVYVGMNY
-249 VAFAEPTGSNVK
+249 VGFAPEVGTP
-261 VDYVIATSNV
+261 VIVSYDINTTE
-271 GNISN
+271 GHIQN
-276 TISNVPV
+276 TIENVPV
-283 KPNYRTNIV
+283 KPNFRTNII
-292 GNLITSTSDYT
+292 GNLITSKTAYT
-303 ITLEDEWDKPADE
+303 VELDNTWGEPAEE
-316 YEIWDGKT
+316 YEVWDGKT
-324 LTEPTNVNADG
+324 LTEPTTVNAAG
-335 EYVISLPSE
+335 EYVISKPSE

-415 SLFISLPD
+415 SLFISLPE

-440 SGYNPYAG
+440 SGANPYAG

-479 AGFIAANGTVTVEN
+479 AGFIAAYGTVTVEN

-507 GEAGAMG
+507 GESGAMG
-514 GFAGR
+514 GFVGR
-519 VAGKLTAANVKV
+519 VAGKLTAADVKV

-542 DEQQKRSVAKF
+542 DEEQKRSVAKF

-564 VRGASLENVTIV
+564 VTGSSLENVTIV
-576 AKNELAQTQQ
+576 AKNDLAQTQQ

-599 GGTVSINGVE
+599 GGTVSINGIE
-609 ITKDQTNEDITI
+609 ITKDQTSEDVTI
-621 DTEAELAA
+621 DTPAELSSALA
-629 AISNAADGAVIP
+629 NAADGAVIP
-641 VSGEI
+641 VAGAIE
-646 PTDALN
+646 TNALAVGN
-652 ASGKNITIV
+652 GKNVTIV
-661 GMSDDATI
+661 GLSDGATI
-669 NSSSNRMHT
+669 NSSSARINT
-678 NGNIT
+678 SGNIT
-683 FQNLTVTLPTNKDY
+683 FKNITVSLPTNNDY

-704 GGSMVFDNCK
+704 GGTMVFDNCK
-714 FVGTATTINGNFT
+714 FVGTVTTINGNFT

-751 NNCTFCGPDRA
+751 NNCTFSGPDRA

-768 GGSELKV
+768 GGSEVKV
-775 TYDNCTFKATQQAN
+775 TYNNCTFKATKQAN
-789 KTAVEIDCTRQTS
+789 KTAIEIDCSRQTS
-802 GKPYYV
+802 GVPYYV

-813 TIENMGAAE
+813 TIENMGVAE

-834 ETSGAGLG
+834 ETSGVGLG
-842 IVNLDGKAY
+842 IVNVDGKGY

-859 LDALT
+859 LEALT
-864 NAGKDVTVQFAQ
+864 NTGKDVTIQFAQ
-876 DITGDFTYEQNNGE
+876 DIAGDFTYEQNENE
-890 HVVIDGAD
+890 TVVIDG
-898 NDFDGTITIKARG
+898 NGKTMTGTINVRARADRAI
-911 NEGNPNSLI
+911 PVV
-920 IKNINFKTTAAA
+920 IKNINFQTTDA
-932 ETFIH
+932 ERSFIL
-937 SVETNYY
+937 SSEKNRY
-944 PNNVTVSNC
+944 PHITVSGC
-953 TFEGTGADSSVLPVD
+953 TFEGPGAESGVVPVT
-968 IKSAS
+968 IKSANN
-973 KFVMENCTA
+973 FVMENCTA

-1022 NVKIVALDTKYG
+1022 NVKIDALDTKYG

-1111 LNDAGLD
+1111 LNDAGLA
-1118 PDGVYGAANL
+1118 PAGVYGAANL

>member
-1 MKKILLFSSALA
+1 MKKLLYSAAILAL
-13 GLFFAASCQQENLEP
+13 GFFAASCQQESLEP

-37 VQVPDALATK
+37 VQVPEALATRALGDD
-47 VIGEDVSAVTELI
+47 VTNINILHYEVYRTAERETVTFTGEDNL
-60 YEVHRTEAQRKDDH
+60 
-74 SQNETKLYQK
+74 LYHK
-84 TATLTNGV
+84 TAPVNNGT
-92 ATVELELV
+92 ATIALELV
-100 NNQNFRVLFWAQDPS
+100 NDQNYTVLFWAQVGETNEAYD
-115 NGVYTTDDL
+115 VRDL
-124 KSVTISQNLD
+124 TNVTVKSGLK
-134 ANAESY
+134 ANQKDY
-140 AAYAGSDYI
+140 AAFSGVDFIEADET
-149 KYGDNLAGRT
+149 LAGRT
-159 ITLVRPVA
+159 VTLYRPIS
-167 QLNIA
+167 QINIA
-172 TTSESLVLGEGAA
+172 TTPESLTAFDDDVELRGSSVTVAGL
-185 VSTNVA
+185 SNSFNVA
-191 VATTYVKVT
+191 KQAAGASMTSTYQ
-200 GLSTTFNVSEG
+200 FSEQ
-211 KAVYDPVAFEYEA
+211 VVPDE
-224 TDPST
+224 
-229 LSESTLEVN
+229 TLEVN
-238 DKHYKYLSMNY
+238 SKAYTYVAMNY
-249 VAFAEPTGSNVK
+249 VGFADELGTPVK
-261 VDYVIATSNV
+261 VSYVIKTTE
-271 GNISN
+271 GNIDN
-276 TISNVPV
+276 DIENVPV

-303 ITLEDEWDKPADE
+303 ITLEDEWDMPADE

-324 LTEPTNVNADG
+324 LTEPTNVNAAG
-335 EYVISLPSE
+335 EFVISLPSE

-415 SLFISLPD
+415 SLFISLPN
-423 SELKVENLDVKN
+423 SKLKVENLDVKN

-479 AGFIAANGTVTVEN
+479 AGFIPANGTVTVEN

-507 GEAGAMG
+507 DESGAMG

-542 DEQQKRSVAKF
+542 ASDQKRSVAKF

-564 VRGASLENVTIV
+564 VTGASLENVTIV

-599 GGTVSINGVE
+599 GGTVSINGIE

-621 DTEAELAA
+621 DSEAELAA

-646 PTDALN
+646 PTAALN

-683 FQNLTVTLPTNKDY
+683 FQNLTITLPTNKDY

-704 GGSMVFDNCK
+704 GGTMVFDNCK

-727 YNNCEFTNPDKY
+727 YNNCEFTNPDRY
-739 AAWVYGNSVVTY
+739 AAWVYGNSLVTY
-751 NNCTFCGPDRA
+751 NNCSFSGPDRA
-762 AKVYTD
+762 AKVYSD
-768 GGSELKV
+768 GGSKVEV
-775 TYDNCTFKATQQAN
+775 TYNNCTFKATEQAN
-789 KTAVEIDCTRQTS
+789 KTAVEIDCSRQTS
-802 GKPYYV
+802 GVPYYV

-813 TIENMGAAE
+813 TIENMGVAE

-828 EGVCNL
+828 AGVCNL
-834 ETSGAGLG
+834 ETSGVGLG
-842 IVNLDGKAY
+842 IVNLDGKGY
-851 SVAHTAAQ
+851 SVAHTASQ
-859 LDALT
+859 LQALT

-876 DITGDFTYEQNNGE
+876 DITGDFTYEQNENE
-890 HVVIDGAD
+890 TVVIDG
-898 NDFDGTITIKARG
+898 NGKTMTGTINVRARADRAI
-911 NEGNPNSLI
+911 PVV
-920 IKNINFKTTAAA
+920 IKNINFQTTDA
-932 ETFIH
+932 ERSFIL
-937 SVETNYY
+937 SSETNRY
-944 PNNVTVSNC
+944 PHITVSGC
-953 TFEGTGADSSVLPVD
+953 TFEGPGAESGVVPVT
-968 IKSAS
+968 IKSAKS
-973 KFVMENCTA
+973 FVMENCTA

-994 WNITIRNCEVTESGR
+994 WNIIIRNCEVTESGR
-1009 GMALGTVQGATIE
+1009 GIALGTVQGATIE
-1022 NVKIVALDTKYG
+1022 NVKIDALDTKYG

-1118 PDGVYGAANL
+1118 PAGVYGAANL

>member
-1 MKKILLFSSALA
+1 MKKILLFVSALA

-100 NNQNFRVLFWAQDPS
+100 NNQNFRVLFWAQVPG

-124 KSVTISQNLD
+124 KSVTLSQNLD
-134 ANAESY
+134 ANAENY

-238 DKHYKYLSMNY
+238 DKPYKYLSMNY

-303 ITLEDEWDKPADE
+303 ITLEDEWDVPADE
-316 YEIWDGKT
+316 YEIWDGET
-324 LTEPTNVNADG
+324 LNAPTTNAEG
-335 EYVISLPSE
+335 AYVINKPSE
-344 WAWLANKQ
+344 WAYLAKQQ
-352 NPATKA
+352 NPATRA
-358 DPAPIVINLAS
+358 TTPVVIELAS
-369 DLDFGGNEL
+369 DLDFGGNEI
-378 TGLVALRSG
+378 TGLVAARSS
-387 SLTVNGNGYAV
+387 SLTVNGNGYTV

-415 SLFISLPD
+415 SLFISLPS

-440 SGYNPYAG
+440 SGANPYAG

-462 VNVYNSS
+462 VNVYSSS

-479 AGFIAANGTVTVEN
+479 AGFIAAYGTVTVEN

-507 GEAGAMG
+507 DESGAMG

-542 DEQQKRSVAKF
+542 ASDQKRSVAKF

-564 VRGASLENVTIV
+564 VTGASLENVTIV

-599 GGTVSINGVE
+599 GGTVSINGIE
-609 ITKDQTNEDITI
+609 ITKDQTSEDVTI
-621 DTEAELAA
+621 DTPAELSSALA
-629 AISNAADGAVIP
+629 NAADGAVIP
-641 VSGEI
+641 VAGAIE
-646 PTDALN
+646 TNALAVGN
-652 ASGKNITIV
+652 GKNVTIV
-661 GMSDDATI
+661 GLSDGATI
-669 NSSSNRMHT
+669 NSSSARMNT
-678 NGNIT
+678 SGNIT
-683 FQNLTVTLPTNKDY
+683 FKNITITLPTNNDY
-697 FGGHDAN
+697 YGGHDAN
-704 GGSMVFDNCK
+704 GGTMVFDNCK

-727 YNNCEFTNPDKY
+727 YNNCEFTNPDRY

-751 NNCTFCGPDRA
+751 NNCSFTGKDRA
-762 AKVYTD
+762 VKVYAEH
-768 GGSELKV
+768 GYAPVV
-775 TYDNCTFKATQQAN
+775 TYNNCTFDALSVN
-789 KTAVEIDCTRQTS
+789 KTAVEIDCTNQTS
-802 GKPYYV
+802 GTPYYV

-828 EGVCNL
+828 AGVCNL
-834 ETSGAGLG
+834 ETSGVGLG
-842 IVNLDGKAY
+842 IVNVDGKAY
-851 SVAHTAAQ
+851 SVAHTATQ
-859 LDALT
+859 LQALT

-890 HVVIDGAD
+890 HIVIDGTEKTY
-898 NDFDGTITIKARG
+898 NGTISIKARG
-911 NEGNPNSLI
+911 DKDNPNSLL

-968 IKSAS
+968 IKSAN

-994 WNITIRNCEVTESGR
+994 WSITIRNCEVTESGR

-1090 TSEYEANGVMPTA
+1090 TSEYETNGVMPTA

-1118 PDGVYGAANL
+1118 PDGVYGAAYL